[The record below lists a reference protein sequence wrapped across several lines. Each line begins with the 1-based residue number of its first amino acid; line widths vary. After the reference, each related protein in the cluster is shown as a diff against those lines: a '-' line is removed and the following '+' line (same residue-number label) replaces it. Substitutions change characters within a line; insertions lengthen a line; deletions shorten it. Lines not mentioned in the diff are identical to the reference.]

1 MSITCSLSQSQI
13 ENLYANVYVHMR
25 DKGVDFSSEEY
36 MKELF
41 EKISKKKDVDT
52 ASKFLQQVPEII
64 RSIAT
69 NRKEIQSFRIKT
81 DSLLDIIE
89 TFKNIDT
96 GLNNVIEYFNPSESL
111 EVKKELINKNA
122 NDAFDVE
129 EVSSDKIETADTNY
143 QPYSVYTTSL
153 EEFVTQDPNK
163 KTDFE
168 TQDPGKITIFKTLAA
183 IKKELESASDF
194 ENFKYQN
201 RTLKL
206 MPVKLSEVKPGLLD
220 KTTKDLLKRAYAI
233 KNQGSAQSY
242 VTTPDNIFLMIIS
255 DKDGYIYFDKDGNIS
270 DQASGGT
277 IVYQFL
283 RDVKKNDADIYR
295 VTDIYD
301 KNNQIATPEEIANA
315 RGITVEEATLE
326 QQKDFKDLY
335 DFKQKLIKSTD
346 NILLD
351 IEGISNG
358 IAPKAPLSLSLSN
371 VTELLEDDD
380 AAIRSISPVTSERA
394 DVEKGYSEIQ
404 IKGEL
409 YTIDRPNLTSDIAA
423 KIADVLTNKNIS
435 NEKKYKFVSQ
445 FLSDKAS
452 EKNRKHKLEYL
463 KDTKQLIYSYSPTTY
478 QEGLSEFQVVTLD
491 APGATKIIYDSLMN
505 ASGTKK
511 GKYFSAKMTYNK
523 ALLDKNE
530 YDDYDMVNKVIFE
543 ETFDYIALLKTLPNT
558 TIGLNVITE
567 KKKFNR
573 YILFSLP
580 SKESKE
586 LSEIKDSESSPED
599 FFESLVS
606 ETEDTPPVYG
616 IKKTKDELV
625 KLLKSGKELTGTI
638 GFITGSSWSLK
649 LNNFNNQFVQFYNKD
664 NNITNDDV
672 NSVASLNLIEET
684 EFNGKVFTDVIEV
697 KIGDKLIGYVAETE
711 TFDTPKTE
719 YTKAD
724 IDLKFNVF
732 APTQK
737 GGESILSE
745 DTSFKMNDEGWQMRR
760 VGEYDK
766 TQVDDRGKIIK
777 SAYYIKDGI
786 LGIIIPSKDF
796 MGRIG
801 GLQIVN
807 VKVPDNFNE
816 NQFKEL
822 LKNITYGPNNSNSE
836 QTNIIIAEIKDAIQ
850 MSITQSFKASAE
862 KTLDEEIDDLNKEI
876 SKINDTD
883 TDTAITA
890 LFRKGT
896 LSSDVSQEQIDD
908 ALLWWKNSQLNKYI
922 SFKQIANIVNSDAF
936 AKFTAYGNTLNGNLG
951 IIEIADKGSMVD
963 VYHEAW
969 HGFTQLFLTNADK
982 KALYKEVRRKLGGRK
997 SFFEI
1002 EEILAEDFRTY
1013 AMNPKVKKDSPKR
1026 NSIFRKILNFL
1037 REVFGLGSV
1046 NNVMEIES
1054 VAEMF
1059 DKLYLNKD
1067 LNKYTPLIEN
1077 VMFDKLE
1084 RNNGVIKLNTKDE
1097 IALTKQESKQLSTS
1111 MDSIISEI
1119 VNAVVSVKK
1128 SKAAVLSILKEPK
1141 LYMAIELKLQSVLK
1155 NSIEKLESLE
1165 NIEKN
1170 QNSIEALE
1178 YRIKVLKAGLENYG
1192 NPKEGLVKYHI
1203 ANSAYGLMKQKYDFT
1218 EFDEESE
1225 KLDKVESSERFGDV
1239 KNLGKSILELAD
1251 EETVYILKSLF
1262 AGTINKE
1269 TNAIEY
1275 EFDELGFKK
1284 LADFRNT
1291 WNSTVRLIGGVQDP
1305 QDMYNK
1311 LLADSKTNAQIKQ
1324 LIENKIA
1331 NPKDKTEGPGTY
1343 EYKAT
1348 TSIWQTFSKSKIP
1361 FIQLTMF
1368 KEKIG
1373 ETATKNDWS
1382 DEMITTPVYE
1392 YNAVPV
1398 VASDDISK
1406 LIKKFQSKFKYNLE
1420 NEYVDV
1426 IGVNNKPTLN
1436 LQKIVDDFGIDG
1448 KFNKDKSYDFA
1459 KAIGFDLDNID
1470 IIKRKLIENN
1480 ESIEKF
1486 GLPFLFSII
1495 KKLNTKDKEN
1505 STNSKV
1511 TKLLQEFKEDPIQ
1524 VFQSGIPAGIIGEV
1538 VDVQRTVV
1546 KALAKLQMDFGIETS
1561 MNMVLNAER
1570 NLVSEVIENN
1580 SVSKQVYALNNV
1592 GKLSELWTSDK
1603 YQHMKYLDPRI
1614 NPYTKSLGTIRSLFE
1629 MSNAEQR
1636 KRKGRSLL
1644 LFQDSGTQIED
1655 TNDGMNTTNL
1665 DGNSKF
1671 LQEMHLML
1679 KGGVQEFMRHAGKS
1693 ASFGAKVDGG
1703 IVGARG
1709 KEGSE
1714 NYLWIDSEMFTNGT
1728 AYDYAF
1734 TAHMLP
1740 YLKAE
1745 AQRIYMFKQN
1755 KNEFAKYIGYNQI
1768 LENGKYAGEQF
1779 TAFDNVLTDS
1789 VKNSIYTLIDS
1800 ALAEN
1805 KMLDLNNTE
1814 LLSKIKDDVKNYFK
1828 EQTEE
1833 NIKYLDDANY
1843 VDKELTAKMK
1853 NLNVKDEN
1861 INKKLIETYTYNS
1874 WIQNFE
1880 MAVLFY
1886 GDLSQYDHA
1895 KEELHK
1901 RNPGSTSNGRSMR
1914 TDLAARLFVNSTLS
1928 DTSYAKQNLKKTI
1941 VYDGTF
1947 NTAIVQD
1954 VLRDSEYINQ
1964 IEKGLRK
1971 DYEERYKDKN
1981 IANKKTEI
1989 DRRVKIEVDKYK
2001 NMVEGDGGGYIT
2013 FDAYRTLKYL
2023 ENDWSD
2029 EQEKLFQKIS
2039 SGAEINLHDVINF
2052 FPAYKLQN
2060 YGALANTGLPVTA
2073 MHKFALFPLIPSAIE
2088 NSDLQSLHEQMME
2101 KNIQYLTF
2109 QSGSKV
2115 GSVTQFKNDKDEYI
2129 ADPIYDKDLKSIKK
2143 DIKFTENK
2151 IYLEYLKNVTAVPDK
2166 FKNKTVFATQLRK
2179 LILNG
2184 LYKNGKIS
2192 EKNEQVIRNY
2202 ENSVDNYS
2210 AILRLELLQEI
2221 DYEYDPVTETY
2232 KGNLKDFLELV
2243 QRELENKNIPE
2254 HLIEFIGLNQ
2264 DNTLKTDLSLHLMAD
2279 EIESIFVNLIEKRI
2293 IKQKIKG
2300 EALVQV
2306 PSSMTNG
2313 LWDGNFKK
2321 ATESDILKYMGTN
2334 NLPFYNNDTAS
2345 GKTAAM
2351 KVAISLQGDFVNLFK
2366 LKHLDGQP
2374 IGTRARLNDMIKEDK
2389 WLDLNNNRKSI
2400 TLSAVRIP
2408 VQGLNSMEFMEVYEF
2423 LDPSAG
2429 NIIIPPTE
2437 IVTKSGTDY
2446 DIDKLTTFMP
2456 NIDSSGNYVQSRIS
2470 NQDLIKQI
2478 KNLNKTIE
2486 GKKKAF
2492 NIIKIQ
2498 KASIENELLA
2508 SINGILELPEN
2519 YANLV
2524 RPNDTYLLKDDIADK
2539 LEDFVSEYDRF
2550 KNMHKAPYKIKK
2562 DKKII
2567 SPTRTLEVG
2576 YNLHKHVVNIA
2587 SKRVLGLI
2595 AVENALHPVFNQ
2607 MGMSLPK
2614 TYKNQ
2619 IFDKKTNKY
2628 IDDNTKTKD
2637 GKEKKPN
2644 LYRLLLP
2651 HNKIDGGISLS
2662 GIDSV
2667 DGQDNIA
2674 DIFSQMMNGAVDA
2687 EKNPWIFFMQGN
2699 YETIPMITFLIK
2711 AGVPREHAIY
2721 FVSNPLVR
2729 AYAKEQQKIKSAYSK
2744 IYKVVDENHKDTF
2757 TKFKAAENVIEKFGL
2772 TGSTKQNQYY
2782 ESAVNASKKLGIP
2795 NDGEFDLSKMKEL
2808 VENSNSEALKP
2819 LAEAMFFHFIE
2830 LEKSTRS
2837 FTALKFLANPDTK
2850 TEKTL
2855 NEIRSKISAIEE
2867 LKESSTLKEGTVDAL
2882 LNSVLGSFFNK
2893 NIISDL
2899 IEPLFELT
2907 NNPEVS
2913 DFIDSKI
2920 KLNPIDISR
2929 MFGKGIDGH
2938 NRFIKDFKKA
2948 IPNYIY
2954 QNYRSNFVDGKGNIV
2969 SLPTEYNGYTVKEKK
2984 GVKNGVEIDNKILY
2998 VDSKAL
3004 KNEFDNNLFLRDN
3017 ADDLGYTK
3025 MGLRGFDVSLKI
3037 FPNESSYFKYVF
3049 ERESLRKMFPF
3060 KTINLNNEFK
3070 NINKNISDPKEAY
3083 ESFLNQN
3090 ALINAYNRVGLMELN
3105 TQSYTDQVLNIIA
3118 EFPALKNKYSI
3129 LQQLTRVPAQI
3140 KENILTIN
3148 EPKSLKDS
3156 SISDTFYENLIALGD
3171 VNDKKVKNIKDNKRI
3186 SDIFS
3191 KLPSIM
3197 LYQHGVGYSKHGFT
3211 KALPYDDFINI
3222 MQSASKIFINNQLN
3236 EETLQSIY
3244 NMLMASDKSFVN
3256 YVVSSKE
3263 YNDPNVSK
3271 SVNRTPAEAKALLE
3285 SGSIGV
3291 DEDIDDEEESTQP
3304 STNLPGPET
3313 KINIYASTGEN
3324 AELSNFAVRPFEGGK
3339 VKTNYQTVE
3348 GAFQASKLSYTLL
3361 TLAEKLP
3368 FVNALS
3374 KATGAEAKKI
3384 GKQIP
3389 GLDTKAWDENS
3400 SEIMKKILRESFEQ
3414 NPDALAKLLATGNAI
3429 LTHTQDK
3436 TKWGTEF
3443 PKLLMEVR
3451 DEIRTTQSATGVND
3465 KLSNIQT
3472 GSRPDVNIRE
3482 KYFKNSDVVK
3492 VSEVLNK
3499 IAESNHPLNK
3509 LAQHLKSFADINNTD
3524 IALYNQISFNN
3535 NPNFLSGGYYDIIN
3549 NSISIA
3555 EFANVKNGQSETILL
3570 HEILHALSYKA
3581 LRNNNEFNKD
3591 FKKLY
3596 DSTIEQLGMYNAESL
3611 EGLYGTYTIDEF
3623 FVALFTDSK
3632 FIKELENLAPIDIK
3646 NYNNMFEEIFD
3657 YILKLL
3663 NITKNS
3669 SLYSQ
3674 AFSVASNIL
3683 EDTNNQTSMLD
3694 TSVKEDVQELFDS
3707 NLELA
3712 TIGTSKQYS
3721 QYLDTIFPDSK
3732 VKDIVYHGTN
3742 TKFDTFIK
3750 DYKGAN
3756 AVSESGK
3763 KDVLFYFT
3771 NNKKFAESYAK
3782 EHPANNDYYYI
3793 QDILAERNETVDNI
3807 SKETYEFFKRQGL
3820 NKDKIDSII
3829 NSYKE
3834 VLVPA
3839 ILNLQNPTYEYAQPG
3854 VNQDGVINLDNKEP
3868 QYGDTPLYGVIEPEQ
3883 IHILGNQQDI
3893 EGFKNFVTQLST
3905 DVNNIN
3911 DNSFKYN
3918 KPEGLPAI
3926 DRTSTE
3932 CS

>member
-1 MSITCSLSQSQI
+1 MSITCSISQSQI
-13 ENLYANVYVHMR
+13 ETLYANVYVHMR

-81 DSLLDIIE
+81 DSLLDIID

-255 DKDGYIYFDKDGNIS
+255 DKDGYIYFDKNGNIS

-394 DVEKGYSEIQ
+394 DAEKGYSEIQ

-423 KIADVLTNKNIS
+423 KIADILTNKNIS

-478 QEGLSEFQVVTLD
+478 QEGLSEFQPVTLD
-491 APGATKIIYDSLMN
+491 SPGAAKIIYDSLMN

-638 GFITGSSWSLK
+638 GFITGSTWSLK
-649 LNNFNNQFVQFYNKD
+649 LNNFNNQFVKFYNKD

-711 TFDTPKTE
+711 TFDTPET
-719 YTKAD
+719 
-724 IDLKFNVF
+724 
-732 APTQK
+732 
-737 GGESILSE
+737 S
-745 DTSFKMNDEGWQMRR
+745 DTPVS
-760 VGEYDK
+760 
-766 TQVDDRGKIIK
+766 
-777 SAYYIKDGI
+777 
-786 LGIIIPSKDF
+786 
-796 MGRIG
+796 
-801 GLQIVN
+801 
-807 VKVPDNFNE
+807 
-816 NQFKEL
+816 
-822 LKNITYGPNNSNSE
+822 
-836 QTNIIIAEIKDAIQ
+836 
-850 MSITQSFKASAE
+850 E

-1026 NSIFRKILNFL
+1026 NSIFRKILNYL

-1059 DKLYLNKD
+1059 DKLYLGKD

-1141 LYMAIELKLQSVLK
+1141 LYMAVELKLQSVLK

-1284 LADFRNT
+1284 LADFRST

-1373 ETATKNDWS
+1373 ETVTETDLGEIIK
-1382 DEMITTPVYE
+1382 TPIYE

-1928 DTSYAKQNLKKTI
+1928 NTSYAKQNLKKTI

-1954 VLRDSEYINQ
+1954 VLRDSKYINQ

-1971 DYEERYKDKN
+1971 DYEERYKDKD
-1981 IANKKTEI
+1981 IANKKSEI

-2088 NSDLQSLHEQMME
+2088 NSDLKSLHEQMMD

-2143 DIKFTENK
+2143 DIEFTENK

-2313 LWDGNFKK
+2313 LWDGNLKK

-2550 KNMHKAPYKIKK
+2550 KNMHDAPYKIKK

-2772 TGSTKQNQYY
+2772 TGSAKQSQYY
-2782 ESAVNASKKLGIP
+2782 TSAVNASENLGIP

-2808 VENSNSEALKP
+2808 VENPNSEALKP

-2867 LKESSTLKEGTVDAL
+2867 LKESTTLKEGTVDAL

-2920 KLNPIDISR
+2920 KLNPIDISK

-2998 VDSKAL
+2998 VDSEAL

-3171 VNDKKVKNIKDNKRI
+3171 VNVKKVKNIKDNKRI

-3222 MQSASKIFINNQLN
+3222 MQPASKIFINNQLN

-3263 YNDPNVSK
+3263 YNDANVSK
-3271 SVNRTPAEAKALLE
+3271 SVNITPAEAKALLE

-3291 DEDIDDEEESTQP
+3291 DEDIDDEEQSTQPSTIASELLESIERNRAYDLKRGAMLGSDGFWYSRSKEEINAFYDNKILNAQASSQP

-3313 KINIYASTGEN
+3313 KINIYDGTGEN
-3324 AELSNFAVRPFEGGK
+3324 AELSNFANRPFTGSILGGLGG
-3339 VKTNYQTVE
+3339 VDFINVE
-3348 GAFQASKLSYTLL
+3348 QAFQYNKGSYYNEYAIDPSSNDTPDTMRNKIEAHLKTIL
-3361 TLAEKLP
+3361 
-3368 FVNALS
+3368 NA
-3374 KATGAEAKKI
+3374 KTGAEAKALGK
-3384 GKQIP
+3384 KQI
-3389 GLDTKAWDENS
+3389 DVEFNNYDWDQNS
-3400 SEIMKKILRESFEQ
+3400 SKIMRTLIKESFQQ
-3414 NPDALAKLLATGNAI
+3414 NPNALEKLLATGNAT

-3451 DEIRTTQSATGVND
+3451 DEIRTTQSATDVD
-3465 KLSNIQT
+3465 FLSNIQT
-3472 GSRPDVNIRE
+3472 GSRPDVNLRE

-3509 LAQHLKSFADINNTD
+3509 LAQHLKSFANINNTD

-3683 EDTNNQTSMLD
+3683 EDTNNQTSM
-3694 TSVKEDVQELFDS
+3694 
-3707 NLELA
+3707 
-3712 TIGTSKQYS
+3712 
-3721 QYLDTIFPDSK
+3721 
-3732 VKDIVYHGTN
+3732 
-3742 TKFDTFIK
+3742 
-3750 DYKGAN
+3750 
-3756 AVSESGK
+3756 
-3763 KDVLFYFT
+3763 
-3771 NNKKFAESYAK
+3771 
-3782 EHPANNDYYYI
+3782 
-3793 QDILAERNETVDNI
+3793 
-3807 SKETYEFFKRQGL
+3807 
-3820 NKDKIDSII
+3820 IDS
-3829 NSYKE
+3829 
-3834 VLVPA
+3834 V
-3839 ILNLQNPTYEYAQPG
+3839 
-3854 VNQDGVINLDNKEP
+3854 D
-3868 QYGDTPLYGVIEPEQ
+3868 
-3883 IHILGNQQDI
+3883 
-3893 EGFKNFVTQLST
+3893 
-3905 DVNNIN
+3905 NIN
-3911 DNSFKYN
+3911 DNSLNYN

>member
-1 MSITCSLSQSQI
+1 
-13 ENLYANVYVHMR
+13 MR

-41 EKISKKKDVDT
+41 EKISKKKDTDT

-81 DSLLDIIE
+81 DSLLDIIDS
-89 TFKNIDT
+89 FKNIDA

-111 EVKKELINKNA
+111 EVKKELVNKNA
-122 NDAFDVE
+122 DDAFDVE
-129 EVSSDKIETADTNY
+129 EVSSDKIETAETNY

-163 KTDFE
+163 KTEFE
-168 TQDPGKITIFKTLAA
+168 TQDPGKITIFKTLGA
-183 IKKELESASDF
+183 IKKELESTSDF

-206 MPVKLSEVKPGLLD
+206 KPVKLSEVKPGLLD
-220 KTTKDLLKRAYAI
+220 KTTKDLLIRANVLKSRGI
-233 KNQGSAQSY
+233 EKSY

-270 DQASGGT
+270 DEASGGT

-283 RDVKKNDADIYR
+283 RDVKKNDQDIYR

-301 KNNQIATPEEIANA
+301 RSNQIATPEEIANA
-315 RGITVEEATLE
+315 SDITVEEATLQ

-346 NILLD
+346 DVLLD

-358 IAPKAPLSLSLSN
+358 IAAKAPLSLSLSN
-371 VTELLEDDD
+371 VTDILEDDD
-380 AAIRSISPVTSERA
+380 AAIRSISVVTSERA
-394 DVEKGYSEIQ
+394 DVEKGVSEIE

-409 YTIDRPNLTSDIAA
+409 YNIDRPNLTSDIAA
-423 KIADVLTNKNIS
+423 KIADILTNQNIS
-435 NEKKYKFVSQ
+435 NEKKYNFVSQ

-452 EKNRKHKLEYL
+452 QKNRKHKLEYL
-463 KDTKQLIYSYSPTTY
+463 KDTKELIYSYSPTTF
-478 QEGLSEFQVVTLD
+478 QEGISEFKIVKLKD
-491 APGATKIIYDSLMN
+491 PGAAKIIYDSLME
-505 ASGTKK
+505 ASGTK
-511 GKYFSAKMTYNK
+511 GRYYSAKMTYNK

-543 ETFDYIALLKTLPNT
+543 KTFDYIALLKTLPNT
-558 TIGLNVITE
+558 TIGLNVLTA

-573 YILFSLP
+573 YILFSIP
-580 SKESKE
+580 NKDSKE
-586 LSEIKDSESSPED
+586 LSEIKNSESSPED

-606 ETEDTPPVYG
+606 ETEDTPAIYG

-625 KLLKSGKELTGTI
+625 KLLKTGKELTGTI
-638 GFITGSSWSLK
+638 GFVTGSTWSLK
-649 LNNFNNQFVQFYNKD
+649 LNNFNNQFVKFYNKD

-697 KIGDKLIGYVAETE
+697 RIGDKLIGYVAETE
-711 TFDTPKTE
+711 TFKTPKTE

-737 GGESILSE
+737 GGEFILTE
-745 DTSFKMNDEGWQMRR
+745 DDSFKMNDEGWQERR
-760 VGEYDK
+760 IGEYDK
-766 TQVDDRGKIIK
+766 NNVNERGKVIK

-786 LGIIIPSKDF
+786 LGVIIPSKDF
-796 MGRIG
+796 MGRSSG
-801 GLQIVN
+801 YQIVN
-807 VKVPDNFNE
+807 VKVPDGFNE
-816 NQFKEL
+816 GQFKEL
-822 LKNITYGPNNSNSE
+822 LKNITYGPGNSNLE
-836 QTNIIIAEIKDAIQ
+836 QTNKIIAEIKDSIQ
-850 MSITQSFKASAE
+850 MSVTQSSKTSTE

-876 SKINDTD
+876 SNINDTD

-890 LFRKGT
+890 MFRKGT

-922 SFKQIANIVNSDAF
+922 SFNQIANIVNSDAF
-936 AKFTAYGNTLNGNLG
+936 AKFTAYGSTLNGNLG

-1026 NSIFRKILNFL
+1026 NSIFRKILNYL

-1054 VAEMF
+1054 VTEMF

-1097 IALTKQESKQLSTS
+1097 LALTKQESNQLSTS

-1141 LYMAIELKLQSVLK
+1141 LYMAVELKLQSALK
-1155 NSIEKLESLE
+1155 NSIEKLQSLE
-1165 NIEKN
+1165 NTEKN
-1170 QNSIEALE
+1170 LNSIEALE
-1178 YRIKVLKAGLENYG
+1178 YRIKVLRAGLENYG

-1203 ANSAYGLMKQKYDFT
+1203 ANSAYGLKKQKYDFT
-1218 EFDEESE
+1218 KFDEENE
-1225 KLDKVESSERFGDV
+1225 ALDKVENSERFGDV

-1262 AGTINKE
+1262 AGSINKE
-1269 TNAIEY
+1269 TNTIEY

-1311 LLADSKTNAQIKQ
+1311 LLGDSKANAQIKQ

-1373 ETATKNDWS
+1373 ETARDVS
-1382 DEMITTPVYE
+1382 GDMIITPVYE

-1406 LIKKFQSKFKYNLE
+1406 LIKKFQSKFKYDLE
-1420 NEYVDV
+1420 NKYVDV

-1470 IIKRKLIENN
+1470 IIKRKLTENN
-1480 ESIEKF
+1480 ENIEKF

-1505 STNSKV
+1505 STDYKV
-1511 TKLLQEFKEDPIQ
+1511 IKLLQEFKEDPIQ
-1524 VFQSGIPAGIIGEV
+1524 VFQSGIPAGIIGDI

-1546 KALAKLQMDFGIETS
+1546 KALAKLQMDFGIEIS

-1580 SVSKQVYALNNV
+1580 SISKQVYALNNV

-1629 MSNAEQR
+1629 MSSEEQR

-1679 KGGVQEFMRHAGKS
+1679 KGGIQEFMRHAGKS

-1755 KNEFAKYIGYNQI
+1755 KNEFTKYIGYNQI

-1789 VKNSIYTLIDS
+1789 VKNNIYELIDS

-1805 KMLDLNNTE
+1805 KMLELNDTE

-1828 EQTEE
+1828 EQSEE
-1833 NIKYLDDANY
+1833 NLKYLNEANY
-1843 VDKELTAKMK
+1843 VDKELTSKMK

-1880 MAVLFY
+1880 MAILFY

-1914 TDLAARLFVNSTLS
+1914 TDLAARLFVNNTLS
-1928 DTSYAKQNLKKTI
+1928 NTSYAKQNLKKTI

-1954 VLRDSEYINQ
+1954 VLRDSVYIKQ

-1981 IANKKTEI
+1981 IPNKKSEI
-1989 DRRVKIEVDKYK
+1989 DRRVNIEVDKYK

-2023 ENDWSD
+2023 ENDWSV
-2029 EQEKLFQKIS
+2029 EQEALFQKVS
-2039 SGAEINLHDVINF
+2039 TGAEINLHDVINF

-2088 NSDLQSLHEQMME
+2088 NSDLKSLHEQMME

-2115 GSVTQFKNDKDEYI
+2115 GSVTQFKNDKNEYI

-2143 DIKFTENK
+2143 DITFTENK
-2151 IYLEYLKNVTAVPDK
+2151 IYLEYLKNVTAVPNK

-2184 LYKNGKIS
+2184 LYKNGNIS
-2192 EKNEQVIRNY
+2192 KKNEQVIRNY

-2232 KGNLKDFLELV
+2232 KGNLKDFLDLV
-2243 QRELENKNIPE
+2243 QRELEDKNIPD

-2313 LWDGNFKK
+2313 LWDRNFKK
-2321 ATESDILKYMGTN
+2321 ATESDILKFIGTN
-2334 NLPFYNNDTAS
+2334 NLPFYNSDTAS

-2351 KVAISLQGDFVNLFK
+2351 KVAIAIQGDFVNLYK

-2374 IGTRARLNDMIKEDK
+2374 IGTRARLNDMIKEDA

-2456 NIDSSGNYVQSRIS
+2456 NIDSSGNYVQSRIN
-2470 NQDLIKQI
+2470 NQDLIKQV

-2508 SINGILELPEN
+2508 SIKGILELPEN

-2628 IDDNTKTKD
+2628 IDDNRKTKD

-2744 IYKVVDENHKDTF
+2744 IYKVVDERHKDTF
-2757 TKFKAAENVIEKFGL
+2757 TKFKAAENVIEKFEL
-2772 TGSTKQNQYY
+2772 TGSAKQSQYY
-2782 ESAVNASKKLGIP
+2782 ASAVNASKRAKIA

-2808 VENSNSEALKP
+2808 VENPNSEALKP

-2855 NEIRSKISAIEE
+2855 NEIRSKVLAIEE
-2867 LKESSTLKEGTVDAL
+2867 LKKSTTLKEGTVDTL

-2907 NNPEVS
+2907 NNSEVS

-2929 MFGKGIDGH
+2929 MFGKGVDGH

-2954 QNYRSNFVDGKGNIV
+2954 QNYRSNFVDGQGNIV
-2969 SLPTEYNGYTVKEKK
+2969 SFPKEYNGYTVKEKK
-2984 GVKNGVEIDNKILY
+2984 GVKNGVEIANKILY
-2998 VDSKAL
+2998 VDSEVL
-3004 KNEFDNNLFLRDN
+3004 KNQFDNNLFLRSN
-3017 ADDLGYTK
+3017 TDDLGYSK

-3070 NINKNISDPKEAY
+3070 NINKNISDPEEAY
-3083 ESFLNQN
+3083 ESFLNQK
-3090 ALINAYNRVGLMELN
+3090 ALINAYNRVGLMELD
-3105 TQSYTDQVLNIIA
+3105 TQSYTDQVLNVIA
-3118 EFPALKNKYSI
+3118 EFPALKSKYSI
-3129 LQQLTRVPAQI
+3129 LQQLTRVPGQI

-3156 SISDTFYENLIALGD
+3156 NISDTFYENLVALGD
-3171 VNDKKVKNIKDNKRI
+3171 VNVKKVKNTKDNKRI

-3222 MQSASKIFINNQLN
+3222 MQPASKIFINNQLN
-3236 EETLQSIY
+3236 EETLESIY
-3244 NMLMASDKSFVN
+3244 SMLMASDKSFVN

-3263 YNDPNVSK
+3263 YNDAEVSK
-3271 SVNRTPAEAKALLE
+3271 SVNITPAEARALLE

-3291 DEDIDDEEESTQP
+3291 DEDIDDEEEPTQSSTSIEEDL
-3304 STNLPGPET
+3304 STKTYGSFGTDREMFDAYVSGGLDAVKKLVSKRNEGSAEYYKDMKYLSNLLDEFDALEKNKNLSESEKNRLIEVYTELRDKWNMDISRYVTQSSTSISTDTKADIDLDPLIQEAAKIAVANNYFSRSLLQRKLRVGYDRNTRIISQLQSLGIIGPET
-3313 KINIYASTGEN
+3313 TTTYEIEILVNSQEEVDLIFENLKKPTTTTDTKTDIERRRQEALNNIVDSDQYDEGSGVGFFNSFEGNNRFQEVGSQRDIEEQINKFYDAQL
-3324 AELSNFAVRPFEGGK
+3324 AELK
-3339 VKTNYQTVE
+3339 
-3348 GAFQASKLSYTLL
+3348 
-3361 TLAEKLP
+3361 
-3368 FVNALS
+3368 
-3374 KATGAEAKKI
+3374 
-3384 GKQIP
+3384 
-3389 GLDTKAWDENS
+3389 
-3400 SEIMKKILRESFEQ
+3400 
-3414 NPDALAKLLATGNAI
+3414 
-3429 LTHTQDK
+3429 
-3436 TKWGTEF
+3436 
-3443 PKLLMEVR
+3443 
-3451 DEIRTTQSATGVND
+3451 TTQSSTSDND
-3465 KLSNIQT
+3465 KLNNIQT
-3472 GSRPDVNIRE
+3472 GRKPDVNIRE

-3492 VSEVLNK
+3492 VSEVLDK

-3509 LAQHLKSFADINNTD
+3509 LAQQLKSFANINNTY
-3524 IALYNQISFNN
+3524 IALYNQVGFNV
-3535 NPNFLSGGYYDIIN
+3535 NPNFLSGGYYDPVN

-3555 EFANVKNGQSETILL
+3555 EFANVKNRQSETLLL
-3570 HEILHALSYKA
+3570 HEILHALSYNA
-3581 LRNNNEFNKD
+3581 LRTNNVFNKD

-3632 FIKELENLAPIDIK
+3632 FIKELENLAPININK
-3646 NYNNMFEEIFD
+3646 YNNMFEEIFD

-3663 NITKNS
+3663 NITKNN

-3674 AFSVASNIL
+3674 AFSVATNIL
-3683 EDTNNQTSMLD
+3683 ENTNNESSMLD
-3694 TSVKEDVQELFDS
+3694 T
-3707 NLELA
+3707 
-3712 TIGTSKQYS
+3712 
-3721 QYLDTIFPDSK
+3721 
-3732 VKDIVYHGTN
+3732 
-3742 TKFDTFIK
+3742 
-3750 DYKGAN
+3750 N
-3756 AVSESGK
+3756 AG
-3763 KDVLFYFT
+3763 
-3771 NNKKFAESYAK
+3771 
-3782 EHPANNDYYYI
+3782 
-3793 QDILAERNETVDNI
+3793 
-3807 SKETYEFFKRQGL
+3807 
-3820 NKDKIDSII
+3820 
-3829 NSYKE
+3829 
-3834 VLVPA
+3834 
-3839 ILNLQNPTYEYAQPG
+3839 
-3854 VNQDGVINLDNKEP
+3854 
-3868 QYGDTPLYGVIEPEQ
+3868 
-3883 IHILGNQQDI
+3883 
-3893 EGFKNFVTQLST
+3893 
-3905 DVNNIN
+3905 NIN
-3911 DNSFKYN
+3911 DNSLNYN

>member
-1 MSITCSLSQSQI
+1 MSITCSLSQLQI

-81 DSLLDIIE
+81 DSLLDIIDS
-89 TFKNIDT
+89 FKNIDA

-111 EVKKELINKNA
+111 EVKKELANKNA
-122 NDAFDVE
+122 DDAFDVE
-129 EVSSDKIETADTNY
+129 EVSSDKIETAETNY

-163 KTDFE
+163 KTEFE
-168 TQDPGKITIFKTLAA
+168 TQDPGKITIFKTLSA
-183 IKKELESASDF
+183 IKKELESTSDF

-206 MPVKLSEVKPGLLD
+206 KPVKLSEVKQGLLD
-220 KTTKDLLKRAYAI
+220 KTTKDLLTRANVLKSKGI
-233 KNQGSAQSY
+233 EKSY

-270 DQASGGT
+270 DEASGGT

-283 RDVKKNDADIYR
+283 RDVKKNDQDIYR

-301 KNNQIATPEEIANA
+301 RSDQIATPQEIANA
-315 RGITVEEATLE
+315 SNITVEEATLQ

-346 NILLD
+346 DVLLD

-358 IAPKAPLSLSLSN
+358 IAAKAPLSLSLSN
-371 VTELLEDDD
+371 VTDILEDDD
-380 AAIRSISPVTSERA
+380 AAIRSISVVTSERA
-394 DVEKGYSEIQ
+394 DVEKGVSEIE

-409 YTIDRPNLTSDIAA
+409 YNIDRPNLTSDIAA
-423 KIADVLTNKNIS
+423 KIADILTNQNIS
-435 NEKKYKFVSQ
+435 NEKKYNFVSQ

-452 EKNRKHKLEYL
+452 EKNRKHNLEYL
-463 KDTKQLIYSYSPTTY
+463 KDTKELIYSYSPTTF
-478 QEGLSEFQVVTLD
+478 QEGLSEFKIVKLKD
-491 APGATKIIYDSLMN
+491 PGAAKIIYDSLME
-505 ASGTKK
+505 ASGTK
-511 GKYFSAKMTYNK
+511 GRYYSAKMTYNK

-543 ETFDYIALLKTLPNT
+543 KTFDYIALLKTLPNT
-558 TIGLNVITE
+558 TIGLNVLTA

-573 YILFSLP
+573 YILFSIP
-580 SKESKE
+580 SKDSKE

-606 ETEDTPPVYG
+606 ETEDTPAIYG

-625 KLLKSGKELTGTI
+625 KLLKTGKELTGTI
-638 GFITGSSWSLK
+638 GFVTGSTWSLK
-649 LNNFNNQFVQFYNKD
+649 LNNFNNQFVKFYNKD

-672 NSVASLNLIEET
+672 NSVATLNLIEET
-684 EFNGKVFTDVIEV
+684 EFNGKKFTDVIEV
-697 KIGDKLIGYVAETE
+697 RIGDKLIGYVAETE
-711 TFDTPKTE
+711 TFETPETSDTT
-719 YTKAD
+719 
-724 IDLKFNVF
+724 V
-732 APTQK
+732 
-737 GGESILSE
+737 S
-745 DTSFKMNDEGWQMRR
+745 
-760 VGEYDK
+760 
-766 TQVDDRGKIIK
+766 
-777 SAYYIKDGI
+777 
-786 LGIIIPSKDF
+786 
-796 MGRIG
+796 
-801 GLQIVN
+801 
-807 VKVPDNFNE
+807 
-816 NQFKEL
+816 
-822 LKNITYGPNNSNSE
+822 
-836 QTNIIIAEIKDAIQ
+836 
-850 MSITQSFKASAE
+850 E

-876 SKINDTD
+876 SNINDTD

-890 LFRKGT
+890 MFRKGT

-922 SFKQIANIVNSDAF
+922 SFNQIANIVNSDAF
-936 AKFTAYGNTLNGNLG
+936 AKFTAYGSTLNGNLG

-1026 NSIFRKILNFL
+1026 NSIFRKILNYL

-1054 VAEMF
+1054 VTEMF

-1067 LNKYTPLIEN
+1067 LNKYTPLIKN

-1097 IALTKQESKQLSTS
+1097 IALTKQESNQLSTS

-1119 VNAVVSVKK
+1119 VNTVVSVKK

-1141 LYMAIELKLQSVLK
+1141 LYLAVELKLQSALK
-1155 NSIEKLESLE
+1155 NSIEKLQSLE

-1170 QNSIEALE
+1170 LNSIEALE
-1178 YRIKVLKAGLENYG
+1178 YRIKVLRAGLENYG

-1203 ANSAYGLMKQKYDFT
+1203 ANSAYGLKKQKYDFT
-1218 EFDEESE
+1218 KFDEESE
-1225 KLDKVESSERFGDV
+1225 ALDKVENSERFGDV

-1262 AGTINKE
+1262 AGSINKE
-1269 TNAIEY
+1269 TNTIEY

-1311 LLADSKTNAQIKQ
+1311 LLGDSKANAQIKQ
-1324 LIENKIA
+1324 LIENKIT

-1373 ETATKNDWS
+1373 ETVRETFPGS
-1382 DEMITTPVYE
+1382 GEIITTPVYE

-1406 LIKKFQSKFKYNLE
+1406 LIKKFQSKFKYDLE

-1470 IIKRKLIENN
+1470 IIKRKLTENN
-1480 ESIEKF
+1480 ENIEKF

-1505 STNSKV
+1505 STDSKV
-1511 TKLLQEFKEDPIQ
+1511 IKLIQEFKEDPIQ
-1524 VFQSGIPAGIIGEV
+1524 VFQSGIPAGIIGDI

-1580 SVSKQVYALNNV
+1580 SISKQVYALNNV

-1629 MSNAEQR
+1629 MSSEEQR

-1679 KGGVQEFMRHAGKS
+1679 KGGIQEFMRHAGKS

-1755 KNEFAKYIGYNQI
+1755 KNEFTKYIGYNQI

-1789 VKNSIYTLIDS
+1789 VKNNIYELIDS
-1800 ALAEN
+1800 ALAKN
-1805 KMLDLNNTE
+1805 KMLELNDTE

-1828 EQTEE
+1828 EQSEE
-1833 NIKYLDDANY
+1833 NLKYLNEANY
-1843 VDKELTAKMK
+1843 VDKELTSKMK

-1880 MAVLFY
+1880 MAILFY

-1914 TDLAARLFVNSTLS
+1914 TDLAARLFVNDTLS
-1928 DTSYAKQNLKKTI
+1928 NTSYAKQNLKKTI

-1954 VLRDSEYINQ
+1954 VLRDSVYINQ

-1981 IANKKTEI
+1981 IPNKKSEI

-2023 ENDWSD
+2023 ENDWSV
-2029 EQEKLFQKIS
+2029 EQEALFQKVS
-2039 SGAEINLHDVINF
+2039 TGAEINLHDVINF

-2088 NSDLQSLHEQMME
+2088 NSDLKSLHEQMME
-2101 KNIQYLTF
+2101 KNIQYITF

-2115 GSVTQFKNDKDEYI
+2115 GSVTQFKNDKNEYI

-2184 LYKNGKIS
+2184 LYKNGNIS
-2192 EKNEQVIRNY
+2192 KKNEQVIRNY

-2232 KGNLKDFLELV
+2232 KGNLKNFLDLV
-2243 QRELENKNIPE
+2243 QRELEDKNIPD

-2313 LWDGNFKK
+2313 LWDRNFKK
-2321 ATESDILKYMGTN
+2321 ATESDILKFIGTN
-2334 NLPFYNNDTAS
+2334 NLPFYNSDTAS

-2351 KVAISLQGDFVNLFK
+2351 KVAIAIQGDFVNLYK

-2456 NIDSSGNYVQSRIS
+2456 NIDSSGNYVQSRIN
-2470 NQDLIKQI
+2470 NQDLIKQV

-2508 SINGILELPEN
+2508 SIKGILELPEN

-2587 SKRVLGLI
+2587 SKKVLGLI

-2607 MGMSLPK
+2607 IGMSLPK

-2628 IDDNTKTKD
+2628 IDDTSKIK
-2637 GKEKKPN
+2637 GKEKEPN

-2744 IYKVVDENHKDTF
+2744 IYKVVDEKHKDAF
-2757 TKFKAAENVIEKFGL
+2757 TKFKAAENVIEKFEL
-2772 TGSTKQNQYY
+2772 TGSAIQSQYY
-2782 ESAVNASKKLGIP
+2782 ASAVNASERLGIA

-2808 VENSNSEALKP
+2808 VENPNSEALKP

-2855 NEIRSKISAIEE
+2855 NEIRSKVLAIEE
-2867 LKESSTLKEGTVDAL
+2867 LKESTTLKEGTVDAL

-2929 MFGKGIDGH
+2929 MFGKGVDGH

-2954 QNYRSNFVDGKGNIV
+2954 QNYRSNFVDGQGNIV
-2969 SLPTEYNGYTVKEKK
+2969 SFPKEYNGYTVKEKK
-2984 GVKNGVEIDNKILY
+2984 GVKNGVEIANKILY
-2998 VDSKAL
+2998 VDSETL
-3004 KNEFDNNLFLRDN
+3004 KNQFDNNLFLRSN
-3017 ADDLGYTK
+3017 TDDLGYTK

-3049 ERESLRKMFPF
+3049 EREILRKMFPF

-3105 TQSYTDQVLNIIA
+3105 TQSYTDQVLNVIA
-3118 EFPALKNKYSI
+3118 EFPALKSKYSI
-3129 LQQLTRVPAQI
+3129 LQQLTRVPGQI

-3156 SISDTFYENLIALGD
+3156 NISDTFYENLVALGD
-3171 VNDKKVKNIKDNKRI
+3171 VNVKKVKNTKDNKRI

-3222 MQSASKIFINNQLN
+3222 MQPASKIFINNQLN
-3236 EETLQSIY
+3236 EETLESIY
-3244 NMLMASDKSFVN
+3244 SMLMASDKSFVN

-3263 YNDPNVSK
+3263 YNDAEVSK
-3271 SVNRTPAEAKALLE
+3271 SVNITPAEARALLE

-3291 DEDIDDEEESTQP
+3291 DEDIDDEEEPTQTSTISSELLEVIERNRAYDLKRGAMRGSDGFWYNKSKEEINAFYNNKILNAQESTQP
-3304 STNLPGPET
+3304 STSVKPIVEIEANYYTSELLKANPDKIYVFGDNNQRQGKKGQASVRDEANAMGISTKLRPSADEDAFMTDNQIKANAAIIDSDIAKIKATGKTIVFPKDGLGTGLAALKSKAPNTYEYLVIRLKEEFGFDNNTGTLVVSLTEAFGKSTQSSTSVKGTLPGPDT
-3313 KINIYASTGEN
+3313 KINIYAGTGEN
-3324 AELSNFAVRPFEGGK
+3324 AELSNFAERSVTLGD
-3339 VKTNYQTVE
+3339 QTFRTPE
-3348 GAFQASKLSYTLL
+3348 GAFQAMKIWFTNAVLLNAPASKENLKIVEQLKNASGSQAKALGKKITDLSQATWDRDSSGIMKNIL
-3361 TLAEKLP
+3361 TLSFQQNP
-3368 FVNALS
+3368 NAL
-3374 KATGAEAKKI
+3374 K
-3384 GKQIP
+3384 
-3389 GLDTKAWDENS
+3389 
-3400 SEIMKKILRESFEQ
+3400 
-3414 NPDALAKLLATGNAI
+3414 KLLATEDAT

-3436 TKWGTEF
+3436 SKWGTEF

-3451 DEIRTTQSATGVND
+3451 AELKTTQSAISVTDAEADIKRRKKEALNSIKLLNSDSASGASLYSYKIDGKEFQEMDRWTVEKDINAEYDRQLAGTPANINTKADIKQANEEGSLFDIIGLPGDVAETDSDEKSTQPSTSDND
-3465 KLSNIQT
+3465 KLNNIQT
-3472 GSRPDVNIRE
+3472 GRKPDANIRE

-3509 LAQHLKSFADINNTD
+3509 LAQHLKSFANINDTD
-3524 IALYNQISFNN
+3524 IALYNQVSFNN
-3535 NPNFLSGGYYDIIN
+3535 NPNFLSGGYYDPIN

-3555 EFANVKNGQSETILL
+3555 EFANVKNGQSETVLL
-3570 HEILHALSYKA
+3570 HEILHALSYNA
-3581 LRNNNEFNKD
+3581 LRTNNVFNKD

-3632 FIKELENLAPIDIK
+3632 FIKELENLAPININK
-3646 NYNNMFEEIFD
+3646 YNNMFEEIFD

-3663 NITKNS
+3663 NITKNN

-3674 AFSVASNIL
+3674 AFSVATNIL
-3683 EDTNNQTSMLD
+3683 ENTNNESSMLD
-3694 TSVKEDVQELFDS
+3694 T
-3707 NLELA
+3707 
-3712 TIGTSKQYS
+3712 
-3721 QYLDTIFPDSK
+3721 
-3732 VKDIVYHGTN
+3732 
-3742 TKFDTFIK
+3742 
-3750 DYKGAN
+3750 N
-3756 AVSESGK
+3756 AG
-3763 KDVLFYFT
+3763 
-3771 NNKKFAESYAK
+3771 
-3782 EHPANNDYYYI
+3782 
-3793 QDILAERNETVDNI
+3793 
-3807 SKETYEFFKRQGL
+3807 
-3820 NKDKIDSII
+3820 
-3829 NSYKE
+3829 
-3834 VLVPA
+3834 
-3839 ILNLQNPTYEYAQPG
+3839 
-3854 VNQDGVINLDNKEP
+3854 
-3868 QYGDTPLYGVIEPEQ
+3868 
-3883 IHILGNQQDI
+3883 
-3893 EGFKNFVTQLST
+3893 
-3905 DVNNIN
+3905 NIN
-3911 DNSFKYN
+3911 DNSLNYN

>member
-81 DSLLDIIE
+81 DSLLDIIDI
-89 TFKNIDT
+89 FKNIDT

-478 QEGLSEFQVVTLD
+478 QEGLSEFQPVTLD
-491 APGATKIIYDSLMN
+491 SPGAAKIIYDSLMN

-616 IKKTKDELV
+616 IKKTKDALV

-711 TFDTPKTE
+711 TFDTPET
-719 YTKAD
+719 
-724 IDLKFNVF
+724 
-732 APTQK
+732 
-737 GGESILSE
+737 S
-745 DTSFKMNDEGWQMRR
+745 DTPVS
-760 VGEYDK
+760 
-766 TQVDDRGKIIK
+766 
-777 SAYYIKDGI
+777 
-786 LGIIIPSKDF
+786 
-796 MGRIG
+796 
-801 GLQIVN
+801 
-807 VKVPDNFNE
+807 
-816 NQFKEL
+816 
-822 LKNITYGPNNSNSE
+822 
-836 QTNIIIAEIKDAIQ
+836 
-850 MSITQSFKASAE
+850 E

-1059 DKLYLNKD
+1059 DKLYLGKD

-1141 LYMAIELKLQSVLK
+1141 LYMAVELKLQSVLK

-1284 LADFRNT
+1284 LADFRST

-1373 ETATKNDWS
+1373 ETVRETDS
-1382 DEMITTPVYE
+1382 GEIITTPVYD

-1928 DTSYAKQNLKKTI
+1928 NTSYAKQNLKKTI

-1954 VLRDSEYINQ
+1954 VLRDSVYINQ

-2115 GSVTQFKNDKDEYI
+2115 GSVTQFKNDKNEYI

-2143 DIKFTENK
+2143 DIEFTENK

-2637 GKEKKPN
+2637 GKEKEPN

-2772 TGSTKQNQYY
+2772 TGSTKQSEYY
-2782 ESAVNASKKLGIP
+2782 ASAVNASKKLKIP

-2808 VENSNSEALKP
+2808 VENPNSEALKP

-2984 GVKNGVEIDNKILY
+2984 GVKNGVEIVNKILY
-2998 VDSKAL
+2998 VDSEAL

-3025 MGLRGFDVSLKI
+3025 RGLRGFDVSLKI

-3156 SISDTFYENLIALGD
+3156 SISDTFYENLVALGD
-3171 VNDKKVKNIKDNKRI
+3171 VNVKKVKNIKDNKRI

-3271 SVNRTPAEAKALLE
+3271 SVNITPAEAKALLE

-3509 LAQHLKSFADINNTD
+3509 LAQHLKSFANINNTD

-3581 LRNNNEFNKD
+3581 LRNNNEFNKN

-3683 EDTNNQTSMLD
+3683 EDTNNQTSMID
-3694 TSVKEDVQELFDS
+3694 TSVD
-3707 NLELA
+3707 
-3712 TIGTSKQYS
+3712 
-3721 QYLDTIFPDSK
+3721 
-3732 VKDIVYHGTN
+3732 
-3742 TKFDTFIK
+3742 
-3750 DYKGAN
+3750 
-3756 AVSESGK
+3756 
-3763 KDVLFYFT
+3763 
-3771 NNKKFAESYAK
+3771 
-3782 EHPANNDYYYI
+3782 
-3793 QDILAERNETVDNI
+3793 
-3807 SKETYEFFKRQGL
+3807 
-3820 NKDKIDSII
+3820 
-3829 NSYKE
+3829 
-3834 VLVPA
+3834 
-3839 ILNLQNPTYEYAQPG
+3839 
-3854 VNQDGVINLDNKEP
+3854 
-3868 QYGDTPLYGVIEPEQ
+3868 
-3883 IHILGNQQDI
+3883 
-3893 EGFKNFVTQLST
+3893 
-3905 DVNNIN
+3905 NIN
-3911 DNSFKYN
+3911 DNSLNYN

>member
-1 MSITCSLSQSQI
+1 MSITCSLSQLQI

-41 EKISKKKDVDT
+41 EKISKKKDTDT

-81 DSLLDIIE
+81 DSLLDIIDS
-89 TFKNIDT
+89 FKNIDA

-111 EVKKELINKNA
+111 EVKKELVNKNA
-122 NDAFDVE
+122 DDAFDVE
-129 EVSSDKIETADTNY
+129 EVSSDKIETAETNY

-163 KTDFE
+163 KTEFE
-168 TQDPGKITIFKTLAA
+168 TQDPGKITIFKTLGA
-183 IKKELESASDF
+183 IKKELESTSDF

-206 MPVKLSEVKPGLLD
+206 KPVKLSEVKPGLLD
-220 KTTKDLLKRAYAI
+220 KTTKDLLIRANVLKSKGI
-233 KNQGSAQSY
+233 EKSY

-255 DKDGYIYFDKDGNIS
+255 DKNGYIYFDKDGNIS
-270 DQASGGT
+270 DEASGGT

-283 RDVKKNDADIYR
+283 RDVKKNDQDIYR

-301 KNNQIATPEEIANA
+301 RSNQIATPQEIANA
-315 RGITVEEATLE
+315 SDITVEEATLQ

-346 NILLD
+346 DVLLD

-358 IAPKAPLSLSLSN
+358 IAAKAPLSLSLSN
-371 VTELLEDDD
+371 VTDILEDDD
-380 AAIRSISPVTSERA
+380 AAIRSISVVTSERA
-394 DVEKGYSEIQ
+394 DVEQGVSEIE

-423 KIADVLTNKNIS
+423 KIADILTNQNIS
-435 NEKKYKFVSQ
+435 NEKKYNFVSQ

-452 EKNRKHKLEYL
+452 QKNRKHKLEYL
-463 KDTKQLIYSYSPTTY
+463 KDTKELIYSYSPTTF
-478 QEGLSEFQVVTLD
+478 QEGISEFKIVTLKD
-491 APGATKIIYDSLMN
+491 PGAAKIIYDSLME
-505 ASGTKK
+505 ASGTK
-511 GKYFSAKMTYNK
+511 GRYYSAKMTYNK

-543 ETFDYIALLKTLPNT
+543 KTFDYIALLKTLPNT
-558 TIGLNVITE
+558 TIGLNVLTA

-573 YILFSLP
+573 YILFSIP
-580 SKESKE
+580 NKDSKE

-606 ETEDTPPVYG
+606 ETEDTPAIYG

-625 KLLKSGKELTGTI
+625 KLLKTGKELTGTI
-638 GFITGSSWSLK
+638 GFVTGSTWSLK
-649 LNNFNNQFVQFYNKD
+649 LNNFNNQFVKFYNKD

-672 NSVASLNLIEET
+672 NSVATLNLIEET

-697 KIGDKLIGYVAETE
+697 RIGDKLIGYVAETE
-711 TFDTPKTE
+711 TFETPETSDTT
-719 YTKAD
+719 
-724 IDLKFNVF
+724 V
-732 APTQK
+732 
-737 GGESILSE
+737 S
-745 DTSFKMNDEGWQMRR
+745 
-760 VGEYDK
+760 
-766 TQVDDRGKIIK
+766 
-777 SAYYIKDGI
+777 
-786 LGIIIPSKDF
+786 
-796 MGRIG
+796 
-801 GLQIVN
+801 
-807 VKVPDNFNE
+807 
-816 NQFKEL
+816 
-822 LKNITYGPNNSNSE
+822 
-836 QTNIIIAEIKDAIQ
+836 
-850 MSITQSFKASAE
+850 E

-876 SKINDTD
+876 SNINDTD

-890 LFRKGT
+890 MFRKGT

-922 SFKQIANIVNSDAF
+922 SFNQIANIVNSDAF
-936 AKFTAYGNTLNGNLG
+936 AKFTAYGSTLNGNLG

-1026 NSIFRKILNFL
+1026 NSIFRKILNYL

-1054 VAEMF
+1054 VTEMF

-1067 LNKYTPLIEN
+1067 LNKYTPLIKN

-1097 IALTKQESKQLSTS
+1097 IALTKQESNQLSTS

-1141 LYMAIELKLQSVLK
+1141 LYLAVELKLQSALK

-1170 QNSIEALE
+1170 LNSIEALE
-1178 YRIKVLKAGLENYG
+1178 YRIKVLRAGLENYG

-1203 ANSAYGLMKQKYDFT
+1203 ANSAYGLKKQKYDFT
-1218 EFDEESE
+1218 KFDEENE
-1225 KLDKVESSERFGDV
+1225 ALDKVENSERFGDV

-1262 AGTINKE
+1262 AGSINKE

-1311 LLADSKTNAQIKQ
+1311 LLGDSKANAQIKQ

-1373 ETATKNDWS
+1373 ETVKINAAGEIS
-1382 DEMITTPVYE
+1382 RTPVYE

-1406 LIKKFQSKFKYNLE
+1406 LIKKFQSKFKYDLE
-1420 NEYVDV
+1420 NKYVDV

-1470 IIKRKLIENN
+1470 IIKRKLTENN
-1480 ESIEKF
+1480 ENIEKF

-1505 STNSKV
+1505 STDSKV
-1511 TKLLQEFKEDPIQ
+1511 IKLIQEFKEDPIQ
-1524 VFQSGIPAGIIGEV
+1524 VFQSGIPAGIIGDI

-1580 SVSKQVYALNNV
+1580 SISKQVYALNNV

-1629 MSNAEQR
+1629 MSSEEQR

-1755 KNEFAKYIGYNQI
+1755 KNEFTKYIGYNQI

-1789 VKNSIYTLIDS
+1789 VKNNIYELIDS

-1805 KMLDLNNTE
+1805 KMLELNDTE

-1828 EQTEE
+1828 EQSEE
-1833 NIKYLDDANY
+1833 NLKYLNEANY
-1843 VDKELTAKMK
+1843 VDKELTSKMK

-1880 MAVLFY
+1880 MAILFY

-1914 TDLAARLFVNSTLS
+1914 TDLAARLFVNDTLS
-1928 DTSYAKQNLKKTI
+1928 NTSYAKQNLKKTI

-1954 VLRDSEYINQ
+1954 VLRDSVYINQ

-1981 IANKKTEI
+1981 IPNKKSEI
-1989 DRRVKIEVDKYK
+1989 DRRVNIEVDKYK

-2029 EQEKLFQKIS
+2029 EQEALFQKVS
-2039 SGAEINLHDVINF
+2039 TGAEINLHDVINF

-2088 NSDLQSLHEQMME
+2088 NSDLKLLHEQMME

-2115 GSVTQFKNDKDEYI
+2115 GSVTQFKNDKNEYI

-2143 DIKFTENK
+2143 DITFTENK
-2151 IYLEYLKNVTAVPDK
+2151 IYLEYLKNVTAVPNK

-2184 LYKNGKIS
+2184 LYKNGNIS
-2192 EKNEQVIRNY
+2192 KKNEQVIRNY

-2232 KGNLKDFLELV
+2232 KGNLKDFLDLV
-2243 QRELENKNIPE
+2243 QRELEDKNIPD

-2313 LWDGNFKK
+2313 LWDRNFKK
-2321 ATESDILKYMGTN
+2321 ATESDILKFIGTN
-2334 NLPFYNNDTAS
+2334 NLPFYNSDTAS

-2351 KVAISLQGDFVNLFK
+2351 KVAIAIQGDFVNLYK
-2366 LKHLDGQP
+2366 LKHLDGQS
-2374 IGTRARLNDMIKEDK
+2374 IGTRARLNDMIKEDA

-2456 NIDSSGNYVQSRIS
+2456 NIDSSGNYVQSRIN
-2470 NQDLIKQI
+2470 NQDLIKQV

-2508 SINGILELPEN
+2508 SIKGILELPEN

-2595 AVENALHPVFNQ
+2595 AVENALHPIFNQ

-2619 IFDKKTNKY
+2619 IFDEKTNKY
-2628 IDDNTKTKD
+2628 IDDTSKIK
-2637 GKEKKPN
+2637 GKEKEPN

-2744 IYKVVDENHKDTF
+2744 IYKVVDEKHKDTF
-2757 TKFKAAENVIEKFGL
+2757 TKFKAAENVIEKFEL
-2772 TGSTKQNQYY
+2772 TGSAKQSQYY
-2782 ESAVNASKKLGIP
+2782 ASAVNASKRLKIA

-2808 VENSNSEALKP
+2808 VENPNSEALKP

-2855 NEIRSKISAIEE
+2855 NEIRSKVLAIEE
-2867 LKESSTLKEGTVDAL
+2867 LKESTTLKEGTVDAL

-2929 MFGKGIDGH
+2929 MFGKGVDGH
-2938 NRFIKDFKKA
+2938 SRFIKDFKKA

-2954 QNYRSNFVDGKGNIV
+2954 QNYRSNFVDGQGNIV
-2969 SLPTEYNGYTVKEKK
+2969 SFPKEYNGYIVKEKK
-2984 GVKNGVEIDNKILY
+2984 GVKNGVEIADKILY
-2998 VDSKAL
+2998 VDTEAL
-3004 KNEFDNNLFLRDN
+3004 KNQFDNNLFLRSN
-3017 ADDLGYTK
+3017 TDDLGYTK

-3083 ESFLNQN
+3083 ESFLNQK
-3090 ALINAYNRVGLMELN
+3090 ALINAYNRVGLMELD
-3105 TQSYTDQVLNIIA
+3105 TQSYTDQVLNVIA
-3118 EFPALKNKYSI
+3118 EFPALKSKYSI
-3129 LQQLTRVPAQI
+3129 LQQLTRVPGQI

-3156 SISDTFYENLIALGD
+3156 NISDTFYENLVALGD
-3171 VNDKKVKNIKDNKRI
+3171 VNVKKVKNTKDNKRI

-3222 MQSASKIFINNQLN
+3222 MQPASKIFINNQLN
-3236 EETLQSIY
+3236 EETLESIY
-3244 NMLMASDKSFVN
+3244 SMLMASDKSFVN

-3263 YNDPNVSK
+3263 YNDAEVSK
-3271 SVNRTPAEAKALLE
+3271 SVNLTPAEARALLE

-3291 DEDIDDEEESTQP
+3291 DEDIDDEEEPTQTSTSVEKVIYDNNGLTIIENGLSEDFAKSIVPDLVKQIESQSYKQTKSASSYDFGTRWTRMSDNLSKDIKLSFVTGMQLSGYEITKEKLDRWVAGETGAKLGLPPYGYNTLDQYGEPLRSIP
-3304 STNLPGPET
+3304 SSVIIAASNATGIDLSTYQASYNSVYDNNDQGNLIFHQDNTEQISDAPIVTLSLGLPMRFIAFELKNESDYSLNNQFIADPTIPTASTALKNKFINPYGDSFILSDRTVLVFDGKNRNVGHKIQFDPTLKGTMPDYLPEINVNKAFTGLNQEDRYVKTKDYRTVLTLRKIKDDGIAIKKFDKNTQELIYKNGVYSIISKFSTRPSINVKGTLPGPET
-3313 KINIYASTGEN
+3313 KINIYDGTGEN
-3324 AELSNFAVRPFEGGK
+3324 AELSNFANRPFTGSILGGLGGLDFI
-3339 VKTNYQTVE
+3339 NVE
-3348 GAFQASKLSYTLL
+3348 QAFQYNKGIYYNTRAIDPSSNDTPDTMYDKVEAHLETIL
-3361 TLAEKLP
+3361 
-3368 FVNALS
+3368 NA
-3374 KATGAEAKKI
+3374 KTGAEAKALGK
-3384 GKQIP
+3384 KQI
-3389 GLDTKAWDENS
+3389 GVEFNNYDWDQDS
-3400 SEIMKKILRESFEQ
+3400 SSIMKTLIKESFQQ
-3414 NPDALAKLLATGNAI
+3414 NPNALEKLLATGDAT

-3436 TKWGTEF
+3436 NKWGKEF
-3443 PKLLMEVR
+3443 PRLLMEVR
-3451 DEIRTTQSATGVND
+3451 DELKTTQSATDVDFLN
-3465 KLSNIQT
+3465 NIQT
-3472 GSRPDVNIRE
+3472 GRKPDVNIKE

-3509 LAQHLKSFADINNTD
+3509 LAQQLKSFANINDTD
-3524 IALYNQISFNN
+3524 IALYNQVSFNN
-3535 NPNFLSGGYYDIIN
+3535 NPNFLSGGYYDPIN

-3555 EFANVKNGQSETILL
+3555 EFANVKNGQSETLLL
-3570 HEILHALSYKA
+3570 HEILHALSYNA
-3581 LRNNNEFNKD
+3581 LRTNNVFNKD

-3632 FIKELENLAPIDIK
+3632 FIKELENLAPININK
-3646 NYNNMFEEIFD
+3646 YNNMFEEIFD

-3663 NITKNS
+3663 NITKNN

-3674 AFSVASNIL
+3674 AFSVATNIL
-3683 EDTNNQTSMLD
+3683 EDTNNESSMLD
-3694 TSVKEDVQELFDS
+3694 T
-3707 NLELA
+3707 
-3712 TIGTSKQYS
+3712 
-3721 QYLDTIFPDSK
+3721 
-3732 VKDIVYHGTN
+3732 
-3742 TKFDTFIK
+3742 
-3750 DYKGAN
+3750 N
-3756 AVSESGK
+3756 AG
-3763 KDVLFYFT
+3763 
-3771 NNKKFAESYAK
+3771 
-3782 EHPANNDYYYI
+3782 
-3793 QDILAERNETVDNI
+3793 
-3807 SKETYEFFKRQGL
+3807 
-3820 NKDKIDSII
+3820 
-3829 NSYKE
+3829 
-3834 VLVPA
+3834 
-3839 ILNLQNPTYEYAQPG
+3839 
-3854 VNQDGVINLDNKEP
+3854 
-3868 QYGDTPLYGVIEPEQ
+3868 
-3883 IHILGNQQDI
+3883 
-3893 EGFKNFVTQLST
+3893 
-3905 DVNNIN
+3905 NIN
-3911 DNSFKYN
+3911 DNSLNYN

>member
-81 DSLLDIIE
+81 DSLLDIID

-129 EVSSDKIETADTNY
+129 EVSSDKIETVDTNY

-270 DQASGGT
+270 DQVSGGT

-301 KNNQIATPEEIANA
+301 KSNQIATPEEIANA

-335 DFKQKLIKSTD
+335 DFKQKLIKSTKD
-346 NILLD
+346 VLLD
-351 IEGISNG
+351 IEGISDG

-394 DVEKGYSEIQ
+394 DVEKGFSEIQ

-616 IKKTKDELV
+616 IKKTKDALV

-649 LNNFNNQFVQFYNKD
+649 LNNFNNQFVKFYNKD

-697 KIGDKLIGYVAETE
+697 RIGDKLIGYIAETE
-711 TFDTPKTE
+711 TFDTPET
-719 YTKAD
+719 
-724 IDLKFNVF
+724 
-732 APTQK
+732 
-737 GGESILSE
+737 S
-745 DTSFKMNDEGWQMRR
+745 DTPVS
-760 VGEYDK
+760 
-766 TQVDDRGKIIK
+766 
-777 SAYYIKDGI
+777 
-786 LGIIIPSKDF
+786 
-796 MGRIG
+796 
-801 GLQIVN
+801 
-807 VKVPDNFNE
+807 
-816 NQFKEL
+816 
-822 LKNITYGPNNSNSE
+822 
-836 QTNIIIAEIKDAIQ
+836 
-850 MSITQSFKASAE
+850 E

-1026 NSIFRKILNFL
+1026 NSIFRKILNYL

-1059 DKLYLNKD
+1059 DKLYLGKD

-1284 LADFRNT
+1284 LADFRST

-1373 ETATKNDWS
+1373 ETVRETGS
-1382 DEMITTPVYE
+1382 GEIITTPVYE

-1420 NEYVDV
+1420 NKYVDV

-1636 KRKGRSLL
+1636 KRKGRSLS

-1954 VLRDSEYINQ
+1954 VLRDSKYINQ

-1971 DYEERYKDKN
+1971 DYEERYKDKD
-1981 IANKKTEI
+1981 IANKKSEI

-2088 NSDLQSLHEQMME
+2088 NSDLKSLHEQMMD

-2143 DIKFTENK
+2143 DIEFTENK

-2550 KNMHKAPYKIKK
+2550 KNMHDAPYKIKK

-2637 GKEKKPN
+2637 GKEKELN

-2772 TGSTKQNQYY
+2772 TGSAKQSQYY
-2782 ESAVNASKKLGIP
+2782 TSAVNASENLGIP

-2808 VENSNSEALKP
+2808 VENPNSEALKP

-2867 LKESSTLKEGTVDAL
+2867 LKESTTLKEGTVDAL

-2920 KLNPIDISR
+2920 KLNPIDISK

-2998 VDSKAL
+2998 VDSEAL

-3171 VNDKKVKNIKDNKRI
+3171 VNVKKVKNIKDNKRI

-3222 MQSASKIFINNQLN
+3222 MQPASKIFINNQLN

-3271 SVNRTPAEAKALLE
+3271 SVNITPAEAKALLE

-3291 DEDIDDEEESTQP
+3291 DEDIDDEEQSTQP
-3304 STNLPGPET
+3304 STIASELLESIERNRAYDLKRGAMLGSDGFWYSRSKEEINAFYDN
-3313 KINIYASTGEN
+3313 KILN
-3324 AELSNFAVRPFEGGK
+3324 A
-3339 VKTNYQTVE
+3339 
-3348 GAFQASKLSYTLL
+3348 QASSQPST
-3361 TLAEKLP
+3361 
-3368 FVNALS
+3368 
-3374 KATGAEAKKI
+3374 
-3384 GKQIP
+3384 
-3389 GLDTKAWDENS
+3389 D
-3400 SEIMKKILRESFEQ
+3400 
-3414 NPDALAKLLATGNAI
+3414 
-3429 LTHTQDK
+3429 
-3436 TKWGTEF
+3436 
-3443 PKLLMEVR
+3443 
-3451 DEIRTTQSATGVND
+3451 VND

-3472 GSRPDVNIRE
+3472 GSRPDVNLRE

-3509 LAQHLKSFADINNTD
+3509 LAQHLKSFANINNTD

-3683 EDTNNQTSMLD
+3683 EDTNNQTSM
-3694 TSVKEDVQELFDS
+3694 
-3707 NLELA
+3707 
-3712 TIGTSKQYS
+3712 
-3721 QYLDTIFPDSK
+3721 
-3732 VKDIVYHGTN
+3732 
-3742 TKFDTFIK
+3742 
-3750 DYKGAN
+3750 
-3756 AVSESGK
+3756 
-3763 KDVLFYFT
+3763 
-3771 NNKKFAESYAK
+3771 
-3782 EHPANNDYYYI
+3782 
-3793 QDILAERNETVDNI
+3793 
-3807 SKETYEFFKRQGL
+3807 
-3820 NKDKIDSII
+3820 IDS
-3829 NSYKE
+3829 
-3834 VLVPA
+3834 V
-3839 ILNLQNPTYEYAQPG
+3839 
-3854 VNQDGVINLDNKEP
+3854 D
-3868 QYGDTPLYGVIEPEQ
+3868 
-3883 IHILGNQQDI
+3883 
-3893 EGFKNFVTQLST
+3893 
-3905 DVNNIN
+3905 NIN
-3911 DNSFKYN
+3911 DNSLNYN

>member
-1 MSITCSLSQSQI
+1 MSITCSLSQLQI

-41 EKISKKKDVDT
+41 EKISKKKDTDT

-81 DSLLDIIE
+81 DSLLDIIDS
-89 TFKNIDT
+89 FKNIDA

-111 EVKKELINKNA
+111 EVKKELVNKNA
-122 NDAFDVE
+122 DDAFDVE
-129 EVSSDKIETADTNY
+129 EVSSDKIETAETNY

-163 KTDFE
+163 KTEFE
-168 TQDPGKITIFKTLAA
+168 TQDPGKITIFKTLSA

-206 MPVKLSEVKPGLLD
+206 KPVKLSEVKPGLLD

-270 DQASGGT
+270 DEASGGT

-283 RDVKKNDADIYR
+283 RDVKKNDQDIYR

-301 KNNQIATPEEIANA
+301 KSNQIAIPEEIANA

-358 IAPKAPLSLSLSN
+358 IAAKAPLSLSLSN
-371 VTELLEDDD
+371 VTDILEDDD
-380 AAIRSISPVTSERA
+380 AAIRSISVVTSERA
-394 DVEKGYSEIQ
+394 DVEQGVSEIE

-423 KIADVLTNKNIS
+423 KIADILTNQNIS

-452 EKNRKHKLEYL
+452 EKNRKHNLEYL
-463 KDTKQLIYSYSPTTY
+463 KDTKELIYSYSPTTF
-478 QEGLSEFQVVTLD
+478 QEGISEFKIVTLKD
-491 APGATKIIYDSLMN
+491 PGAAKIIYDSLMD
-505 ASGTKK
+505 ASGTK
-511 GKYFSAKMTYNK
+511 GRYYSAKMTYNK

-543 ETFDYIALLKTLPNT
+543 KTFDYIALLKTLQNT
-558 TIGLNVITE
+558 TIGLNVLTA

-573 YILFSLP
+573 YILFSIP
-580 SKESKE
+580 SKDSKE

-606 ETEDTPPVYG
+606 ETEDTPAIYG

-625 KLLKSGKELTGTI
+625 KLLKTGKELTGTI
-638 GFITGSSWSLK
+638 GFVTGSTWSLK
-649 LNNFNNQFVQFYNKD
+649 LNNFNNQFVKFYNKD

-672 NSVASLNLIEET
+672 NSVATLNLIEET

-697 KIGDKLIGYVAETE
+697 RIGDKLIGYVAETE
-711 TFDTPKTE
+711 TFETPETSDTT
-719 YTKAD
+719 
-724 IDLKFNVF
+724 V
-732 APTQK
+732 
-737 GGESILSE
+737 S
-745 DTSFKMNDEGWQMRR
+745 
-760 VGEYDK
+760 
-766 TQVDDRGKIIK
+766 
-777 SAYYIKDGI
+777 
-786 LGIIIPSKDF
+786 
-796 MGRIG
+796 
-801 GLQIVN
+801 
-807 VKVPDNFNE
+807 
-816 NQFKEL
+816 
-822 LKNITYGPNNSNSE
+822 
-836 QTNIIIAEIKDAIQ
+836 
-850 MSITQSFKASAE
+850 E

-876 SKINDTD
+876 SNINDTD

-890 LFRKGT
+890 MFRKGT

-922 SFKQIANIVNSDAF
+922 SFNQIANIVNSDAF
-936 AKFTAYGNTLNGNLG
+936 AKFTAYGSTLNGNLG

-1026 NSIFRKILNFL
+1026 NSIFRKILNYL

-1054 VAEMF
+1054 VTEMF

-1067 LNKYTPLIEN
+1067 LNKYTPLIKN

-1097 IALTKQESKQLSTS
+1097 IALTKQESNQLSTS

-1141 LYMAIELKLQSVLK
+1141 LYLAVELKLQSALK
-1155 NSIEKLESLE
+1155 NSIEKLQSLE

-1170 QNSIEALE
+1170 LNSIEALE
-1178 YRIKVLKAGLENYG
+1178 YRIKVLRAGLENYG

-1203 ANSAYGLMKQKYDFT
+1203 ANSAYGLKKQKYDFT
-1218 EFDEESE
+1218 KFDEESE
-1225 KLDKVESSERFGDV
+1225 ALDKVENSERFGDV

-1262 AGTINKE
+1262 AGSINKE

-1311 LLADSKTNAQIKQ
+1311 LLGDSKANAQIKQ

-1373 ETATKNDWS
+1373 ETVRETGS
-1382 DEMITTPVYE
+1382 GEIITTPVYE

-1406 LIKKFQSKFKYNLE
+1406 LIKKFQSKFKYDLE

-1470 IIKRKLIENN
+1470 IIKRKLTENN
-1480 ESIEKF
+1480 ENIEKF

-1505 STNSKV
+1505 STDSKV
-1511 TKLLQEFKEDPIQ
+1511 IKLIQEFKEDPIQ
-1524 VFQSGIPAGIIGEV
+1524 VFQSGIPAGIIGDI

-1580 SVSKQVYALNNV
+1580 SISKQVYALNNV
-1592 GKLSELWTSDK
+1592 RKLSELWTSDK

-1629 MSNAEQR
+1629 MSSEEQR

-1789 VKNSIYTLIDS
+1789 VKNNIYELIDS

-1805 KMLDLNNTE
+1805 KMLELNDTE

-1828 EQTEE
+1828 EQSEE
-1833 NIKYLDDANY
+1833 NLKYLNEANY
-1843 VDKELTAKMK
+1843 VDKELTSKMK

-1880 MAVLFY
+1880 MAILFY

-1941 VYDGTF
+1941 VYNGTF

-1954 VLRDSEYINQ
+1954 VLRDSVYINQ
-1964 IEKGLRK
+1964 IKKGLRK
-1971 DYEERYKDKN
+1971 DYEERYKDKD
-1981 IANKKTEI
+1981 IPNKKSEI
-1989 DRRVKIEVDKYK
+1989 DRRVNIEVDKYK

-2023 ENDWSD
+2023 ENDWSV
-2029 EQEKLFQKIS
+2029 EQEALFQKVS
-2039 SGAEINLHDVINF
+2039 TGAEINLHDVINF

-2088 NSDLQSLHEQMME
+2088 NSDLQLLHEQMME

-2115 GSVTQFKNDKDEYI
+2115 GSVTQFKNDKNEYI

-2143 DIKFTENK
+2143 DITFTENK

-2184 LYKNGKIS
+2184 LYKNGNIS
-2192 EKNEQVIRNY
+2192 KKNEQVIRNY

-2232 KGNLKDFLELV
+2232 KGNLKDFLDLV
-2243 QRELENKNIPE
+2243 QRELEDKNIPE

-2313 LWDGNFKK
+2313 LWDRNFKK
-2321 ATESDILKYMGTN
+2321 ATKSDELKFIGTN
-2334 NLPFYNNDTAS
+2334 NLPFYNSDTAS

-2351 KVAISLQGDFVNLFK
+2351 KVAIAIQGDFVNLYK

-2374 IGTRARLNDMIKEDK
+2374 IGTRARLNDMIKEDA

-2456 NIDSSGNYVQSRIS
+2456 NIDSSGNYVQSRIN
-2470 NQDLIKQI
+2470 NQDLIKQV

-2508 SINGILELPEN
+2508 SIKGILELPEN

-2595 AVENALHPVFNQ
+2595 AVENALHPIFNQ

-2628 IDDNTKTKD
+2628 IDDTSKTKD
-2637 GKEKKPN
+2637 GKEKEPN

-2744 IYKVVDENHKDTF
+2744 IYKVVDEKHKDTF

-2772 TGSTKQNQYY
+2772 KGSAKQSQYY
-2782 ESAVNASKKLGIP
+2782 ESAVNASENLGIP

-2808 VENSNSEALKP
+2808 VENPNSEALKP

-2855 NEIRSKISAIEE
+2855 NEIRSKVLAIEE
-2867 LKESSTLKEGTVDAL
+2867 LKESTTLKEGTVDAL

-2893 NIISDL
+2893 NIINDL

-2929 MFGKGIDGH
+2929 MFGKGVDGH

-2984 GVKNGVEIDNKILY
+2984 GVKNGVEIANKILY
-2998 VDSKAL
+2998 VDSEAL

-3070 NINKNISDPKEAY
+3070 NINKNISDPNEAY

-3118 EFPALKNKYSI
+3118 EFPALKSKYSI
-3129 LQQLTRVPAQI
+3129 LQQLTRVPGQI

-3156 SISDTFYENLIALGD
+3156 NISDTFYENLVALGD
-3171 VNDKKVKNIKDNKRI
+3171 VNVKKVKNTKDNKRI

-3222 MQSASKIFINNQLN
+3222 MQPASKIFINNQLN
-3236 EETLQSIY
+3236 EETLESIY
-3244 NMLMASDKSFVN
+3244 SMLMASDKSFVN

-3263 YNDPNVSK
+3263 YNDAEVSK
-3271 SVNRTPAEAKALLE
+3271 SVNITAAEARALLE

-3291 DEDIDDEEESTQP
+3291 DEDIDDEEEPTQP
-3304 STNLPGPET
+3304 ST
-3313 KINIYASTGEN
+3313 I
-3324 AELSNFAVRPFEGGK
+3324 
-3339 VKTNYQTVE
+3339 
-3348 GAFQASKLSYTLL
+3348 
-3361 TLAEKLP
+3361 
-3368 FVNALS
+3368 
-3374 KATGAEAKKI
+3374 
-3384 GKQIP
+3384 
-3389 GLDTKAWDENS
+3389 S
-3400 SEIMKKILRESFEQ
+3400 SELLEVIERDRAYDLKRGAMRGSDGFWYNKSKEEINAFYNNKILNAQESSQ
-3414 NPDALAKLLATGNAI
+3414 PSTDVDDKLNNIQIGRKPDA
-3429 LTHTQDK
+3429 
-3436 TKWGTEF
+3436 
-3443 PKLLMEVR
+3443 
-3451 DEIRTTQSATGVND
+3451 
-3465 KLSNIQT
+3465 
-3472 GSRPDVNIRE
+3472 NIRE

-3509 LAQHLKSFADINNTD
+3509 LAQHLKSFANINDTD
-3524 IALYNQISFNN
+3524 IALYNQVSFNN
-3535 NPNFLSGGYYDIIN
+3535 NPNFLSGGYYDPIN

-3555 EFANVKNGQSETILL
+3555 EFANVKNGQSETVLL
-3570 HEILHALSYKA
+3570 HEILHALSYKT

-3663 NITKNS
+3663 NITKNN

-3674 AFSVASNIL
+3674 AFSVATNIL
-3683 EDTNNQTSMLD
+3683 ENINNELSIIDTN
-3694 TSVKEDVQELFDS
+3694 
-3707 NLELA
+3707 
-3712 TIGTSKQYS
+3712 
-3721 QYLDTIFPDSK
+3721 
-3732 VKDIVYHGTN
+3732 
-3742 TKFDTFIK
+3742 
-3750 DYKGAN
+3750 
-3756 AVSESGK
+3756 
-3763 KDVLFYFT
+3763 
-3771 NNKKFAESYAK
+3771 
-3782 EHPANNDYYYI
+3782 
-3793 QDILAERNETVDNI
+3793 VD
-3807 SKETYEFFKRQGL
+3807 
-3820 NKDKIDSII
+3820 
-3829 NSYKE
+3829 
-3834 VLVPA
+3834 
-3839 ILNLQNPTYEYAQPG
+3839 
-3854 VNQDGVINLDNKEP
+3854 
-3868 QYGDTPLYGVIEPEQ
+3868 
-3883 IHILGNQQDI
+3883 
-3893 EGFKNFVTQLST
+3893 
-3905 DVNNIN
+3905 NIN
-3911 DNSFKYN
+3911 DNSLNYN

>member
-1 MSITCSLSQSQI
+1 MSITCSLSQLQI

-41 EKISKKKDVDT
+41 EKISKKKDTDT

-81 DSLLDIIE
+81 DSLLDIIDS
-89 TFKNIDT
+89 FKNIDA

-111 EVKKELINKNA
+111 EVKKELVNKNA
-122 NDAFDVE
+122 DDAFDVE
-129 EVSSDKIETADTNY
+129 EVSSDKIETAETNY

-163 KTDFE
+163 KTEFE
-168 TQDPGKITIFKTLAA
+168 TQDPGKITIFKTLSA

-206 MPVKLSEVKPGLLD
+206 KPVKLSEVKPGLLD

-270 DQASGGT
+270 DEASGGT

-283 RDVKKNDADIYR
+283 RDVKKNDQDIYR

-301 KNNQIATPEEIANA
+301 KSNQIAIPEEIANA

-358 IAPKAPLSLSLSN
+358 IAAKAPLSLSLSN
-371 VTELLEDDD
+371 VTDILEDDD
-380 AAIRSISPVTSERA
+380 AAIRSISVVTSERA
-394 DVEKGYSEIQ
+394 DVEQGVSEIE

-423 KIADVLTNKNIS
+423 KIADILTNQNIS

-452 EKNRKHKLEYL
+452 EKNRKHNLEYL
-463 KDTKQLIYSYSPTTY
+463 KDTKELIYSYSPTTF
-478 QEGLSEFQVVTLD
+478 QEGISEFKIVTLKD
-491 APGATKIIYDSLMN
+491 PGAAKIIYDSLMD
-505 ASGTKK
+505 ASGTK
-511 GKYFSAKMTYNK
+511 GRYYSAKMTYNK

-543 ETFDYIALLKTLPNT
+543 KTFDYIALLKTLQNT
-558 TIGLNVITE
+558 TIGLNVLTA

-573 YILFSLP
+573 YILFSIP
-580 SKESKE
+580 SKDSKE

-606 ETEDTPPVYG
+606 ETEDTPAIYG

-625 KLLKSGKELTGTI
+625 KLLKTGKELTGTI
-638 GFITGSSWSLK
+638 GFVTGSTWSLK
-649 LNNFNNQFVQFYNKD
+649 LNNFNNQFVKFYNKD

-672 NSVASLNLIEET
+672 NSVATLNLIEET

-697 KIGDKLIGYVAETE
+697 RIGDKLIGYVAETE
-711 TFDTPKTE
+711 TFETPETSDTT
-719 YTKAD
+719 
-724 IDLKFNVF
+724 V
-732 APTQK
+732 
-737 GGESILSE
+737 S
-745 DTSFKMNDEGWQMRR
+745 
-760 VGEYDK
+760 
-766 TQVDDRGKIIK
+766 
-777 SAYYIKDGI
+777 
-786 LGIIIPSKDF
+786 
-796 MGRIG
+796 
-801 GLQIVN
+801 
-807 VKVPDNFNE
+807 
-816 NQFKEL
+816 
-822 LKNITYGPNNSNSE
+822 
-836 QTNIIIAEIKDAIQ
+836 
-850 MSITQSFKASAE
+850 E

-876 SKINDTD
+876 SNINDTD

-890 LFRKGT
+890 MFRKGT

-922 SFKQIANIVNSDAF
+922 SFNQIANIVNSDAF
-936 AKFTAYGNTLNGNLG
+936 AKFTAYGSTLNGNLG

-1026 NSIFRKILNFL
+1026 NSIFRKILNYL

-1054 VAEMF
+1054 VTEMF

-1067 LNKYTPLIEN
+1067 LNKYTPLIKN

-1097 IALTKQESKQLSTS
+1097 IALTKQESNQLSTS

-1141 LYMAIELKLQSVLK
+1141 LYLAVELKLQSALK
-1155 NSIEKLESLE
+1155 NSIEKLQSLE

-1170 QNSIEALE
+1170 LNSIEALE
-1178 YRIKVLKAGLENYG
+1178 YRIKVLRAGLENYG

-1203 ANSAYGLMKQKYDFT
+1203 ANSAYGLKKQKYDFT
-1218 EFDEESE
+1218 KFDEESE
-1225 KLDKVESSERFGDV
+1225 ALDKVENSERFGDV

-1262 AGTINKE
+1262 AGSINKE

-1311 LLADSKTNAQIKQ
+1311 LLGDSKANAQIKQ

-1373 ETATKNDWS
+1373 ETVRETGS
-1382 DEMITTPVYE
+1382 GEIITTPVYE

-1406 LIKKFQSKFKYNLE
+1406 LIKKFQSKFKYDLE

-1470 IIKRKLIENN
+1470 IIKRKLTENN
-1480 ESIEKF
+1480 ENIEKF

-1505 STNSKV
+1505 STDSKV
-1511 TKLLQEFKEDPIQ
+1511 IKLIQEFKEDPIQ
-1524 VFQSGIPAGIIGEV
+1524 VFQSGIPAGIIGDI

-1580 SVSKQVYALNNV
+1580 SISKQVYALNNV

-1629 MSNAEQR
+1629 MSSEEQR

-1679 KGGVQEFMRHAGKS
+1679 KGGIQEFMRHAGKS

-1789 VKNSIYTLIDS
+1789 VKNNIYELIDS

-1805 KMLDLNNTE
+1805 KMLELNDTE

-1828 EQTEE
+1828 EQSEE
-1833 NIKYLDDANY
+1833 NLKYLNEANY
-1843 VDKELTAKMK
+1843 VDKELTSKMK

-1880 MAVLFY
+1880 MAILFY

-1914 TDLAARLFVNSTLS
+1914 TDLAARLFVNDTLS
-1928 DTSYAKQNLKKTI
+1928 NTSYAKQNLKKTI

-1954 VLRDSEYINQ
+1954 VLRDSVYINQ

-1971 DYEERYKDKN
+1971 DYEERYKDKD
-1981 IANKKTEI
+1981 IANKKSEI

-2029 EQEKLFQKIS
+2029 EQEKLFQKVS
-2039 SGAEINLHDVINF
+2039 TGVEINLHDVINF

-2088 NSDLQSLHEQMME
+2088 NSDLQLLHEQMME

-2115 GSVTQFKNDKDEYI
+2115 GSVTQFKNDKNEYI

-2143 DIKFTENK
+2143 DITFTENK

-2184 LYKNGKIS
+2184 LYKNGNIS
-2192 EKNEQVIRNY
+2192 KKNEQVIRNY

-2232 KGNLKDFLELV
+2232 KGNLKDFLDLV
-2243 QRELENKNIPE
+2243 QRELEDKNIPE

-2313 LWDGNFKK
+2313 LWDRNFKK
-2321 ATESDILKYMGTN
+2321 ATESDILKFIGTN
-2334 NLPFYNNDTAS
+2334 NLPFYNSDTAS

-2351 KVAISLQGDFVNLFK
+2351 KVAIAIQGDFVNLYK

-2374 IGTRARLNDMIKEDK
+2374 IGTRARLNDMIKEDA

-2456 NIDSSGNYVQSRIS
+2456 NIDSSGNYVQSRIN
-2470 NQDLIKQI
+2470 NQDLIKQV

-2508 SINGILELPEN
+2508 SIKGILELPEN

-2595 AVENALHPVFNQ
+2595 AVENALHPIFNQ

-2628 IDDNTKTKD
+2628 IDDNRKTKD

-2744 IYKVVDENHKDTF
+2744 IYKVVDEKHKDTF

-2772 TGSTKQNQYY
+2772 KGSAKQSQYY
-2782 ESAVNASKKLGIP
+2782 ESAVNASENLGIP

-2808 VENSNSEALKP
+2808 VENPNSEALKP

-2855 NEIRSKISAIEE
+2855 NEIRSKVLAIEE
-2867 LKESSTLKEGTVDAL
+2867 LKESTTLKEGTVDAL

-2984 GVKNGVEIDNKILY
+2984 GVKNGVEIANKILY
-2998 VDSKAL
+2998 VDSEAL

-3070 NINKNISDPKEAY
+3070 NINKNISDPNEAY

-3118 EFPALKNKYSI
+3118 EFPALKSKYSI
-3129 LQQLTRVPAQI
+3129 LQQLTRVPGQI

-3156 SISDTFYENLIALGD
+3156 NISDTFYENLVALGD
-3171 VNDKKVKNIKDNKRI
+3171 VNVKKVKNTKDNKRI

-3222 MQSASKIFINNQLN
+3222 MQPASKIFINNQLN
-3236 EETLQSIY
+3236 EETLESIY
-3244 NMLMASDKSFVN
+3244 SMLMASDKSFVN

-3263 YNDPNVSK
+3263 YNDAEVSK
-3271 SVNRTPAEAKALLE
+3271 SVNITAAEARALLE

-3291 DEDIDDEEESTQP
+3291 DEDIDDEEEPTQP
-3304 STNLPGPET
+3304 ST
-3313 KINIYASTGEN
+3313 I
-3324 AELSNFAVRPFEGGK
+3324 
-3339 VKTNYQTVE
+3339 
-3348 GAFQASKLSYTLL
+3348 
-3361 TLAEKLP
+3361 
-3368 FVNALS
+3368 
-3374 KATGAEAKKI
+3374 
-3384 GKQIP
+3384 
-3389 GLDTKAWDENS
+3389 S
-3400 SEIMKKILRESFEQ
+3400 SELLEVIERDRAYDLKRGAMRGSDGFWYNKSKEEINAFYNNKILNAQESSQ
-3414 NPDALAKLLATGNAI
+3414 PSTDVDDKLNNIQIGRKPDA
-3429 LTHTQDK
+3429 
-3436 TKWGTEF
+3436 
-3443 PKLLMEVR
+3443 
-3451 DEIRTTQSATGVND
+3451 
-3465 KLSNIQT
+3465 
-3472 GSRPDVNIRE
+3472 NIRE

-3509 LAQHLKSFADINNTD
+3509 LAQHLKSFANINDTD
-3524 IALYNQISFNN
+3524 IALYNQVSFNN
-3535 NPNFLSGGYYDIIN
+3535 NPNFLSGGYYDPIN

-3555 EFANVKNGQSETILL
+3555 EFANVKNGQSETVLL
-3570 HEILHALSYKA
+3570 HEILHALSYKT

-3674 AFSVASNIL
+3674 AFSVATNIL
-3683 EDTNNQTSMLD
+3683 ENINNELSIIDTN
-3694 TSVKEDVQELFDS
+3694 
-3707 NLELA
+3707 
-3712 TIGTSKQYS
+3712 
-3721 QYLDTIFPDSK
+3721 
-3732 VKDIVYHGTN
+3732 
-3742 TKFDTFIK
+3742 
-3750 DYKGAN
+3750 
-3756 AVSESGK
+3756 
-3763 KDVLFYFT
+3763 
-3771 NNKKFAESYAK
+3771 
-3782 EHPANNDYYYI
+3782 
-3793 QDILAERNETVDNI
+3793 VD
-3807 SKETYEFFKRQGL
+3807 
-3820 NKDKIDSII
+3820 
-3829 NSYKE
+3829 
-3834 VLVPA
+3834 
-3839 ILNLQNPTYEYAQPG
+3839 
-3854 VNQDGVINLDNKEP
+3854 
-3868 QYGDTPLYGVIEPEQ
+3868 
-3883 IHILGNQQDI
+3883 
-3893 EGFKNFVTQLST
+3893 
-3905 DVNNIN
+3905 NIN
-3911 DNSFKYN
+3911 DNSLNYN

>member
-81 DSLLDIIE
+81 DSLLDIID

-96 GLNNVIEYFNPSESL
+96 GLNNVIEYFNPSKSL

-129 EVSSDKIETADTNY
+129 EVSSDKIETTDTNY

-206 MPVKLSEVKPGLLD
+206 MPVKLSEVNKDLLD
-220 KTTKDLLKRAYAI
+220 KTTKRLYERTGFFKTSENAKA
-233 KNQGSAQSY
+233 Y

-270 DQASGGT
+270 DQVSGGT

-301 KNNQIATPEEIANA
+301 KSNQIATPEEIANA

-335 DFKQKLIKSTD
+335 DFKQKLIKSTKD
-346 NILLD
+346 VLLD
-351 IEGISNG
+351 IEGISDG
-358 IAPKAPLSLSLSN
+358 IAPKEALSLSLSN

-394 DVEKGYSEIQ
+394 DAEKGYSEIQ

-478 QEGLSEFQVVTLD
+478 QEGISEFQVVTLD
-491 APGATKIIYDSLMN
+491 APGAAKIIYDSLMN

-606 ETEDTPPVYG
+606 ETEDTSPVYG

-625 KLLKSGKELTGTI
+625 KLLKNGKELTGTI
-638 GFITGSSWSLK
+638 GFITGSTWSLK

-672 NSVASLNLIEET
+672 NSVASLNLIKKT
-684 EFNGKVFTDVIEV
+684 EFNGKAFTDVIEV

-711 TFDTPKTE
+711 TFDTPET
-719 YTKAD
+719 
-724 IDLKFNVF
+724 
-732 APTQK
+732 
-737 GGESILSE
+737 S
-745 DTSFKMNDEGWQMRR
+745 DTPVS
-760 VGEYDK
+760 
-766 TQVDDRGKIIK
+766 
-777 SAYYIKDGI
+777 
-786 LGIIIPSKDF
+786 
-796 MGRIG
+796 
-801 GLQIVN
+801 
-807 VKVPDNFNE
+807 
-816 NQFKEL
+816 
-822 LKNITYGPNNSNSE
+822 
-836 QTNIIIAEIKDAIQ
+836 
-850 MSITQSFKASAE
+850 E

-890 LFRKGT
+890 MFRKGT

-1059 DKLYLNKD
+1059 DKLYLGKD

-1141 LYMAIELKLQSVLK
+1141 LYMAVELKLQSVLK

-1284 LADFRNT
+1284 LADFRST

-1373 ETATKNDWS
+1373 ETVRETDS
-1382 DEMITTPVYE
+1382 GEIITTPVYE

-1420 NEYVDV
+1420 NKYVDV

-1679 KGGVQEFMRHAGKS
+1679 KGGVQEFMRTAGKS
-1693 ASFGAKVDGG
+1693 SSFGAKVDGG

-1880 MAVLFY
+1880 MAVLFN
-1886 GDLSQYDHA
+1886 GDLCQYDHA

-1954 VLRDSEYINQ
+1954 VLRDSVYINQ

-1971 DYEERYKDKN
+1971 DYEERYKDKD
-1981 IANKKTEI
+1981 IANKKSEI

-2088 NSDLQSLHEQMME
+2088 NSDLQSLHEQMMD

-2143 DIKFTENK
+2143 DIEFTENK

-2313 LWDGNFKK
+2313 LWDGNLKK

-2498 KASIENELLA
+2498 KASIENELLT

-2550 KNMHKAPYKIKK
+2550 KNMHDAPYKIKK

-2637 GKEKKPN
+2637 GKEKEPN

-2772 TGSTKQNQYY
+2772 TGSTKQSQYY
-2782 ESAVNASKKLGIP
+2782 TSAVNASENLGIP

-2808 VENSNSEALKP
+2808 VENPNSEALKP

-2984 GVKNGVEIDNKILY
+2984 GVKNGVKIANKILY
-2998 VDSKAL
+2998 VDSEAL

-3070 NINKNISDPKEAY
+3070 NINKNISDPNEAY

-3171 VNDKKVKNIKDNKRI
+3171 VNVKKVKNIKDNKRI

-3222 MQSASKIFINNQLN
+3222 MQPASKIFINNQLN

-3263 YNDPNVSK
+3263 YNDANVSK
-3271 SVNRTPAEAKALLE
+3271 SVNITPAEAKALLE

-3291 DEDIDDEEESTQP
+3291 DEDIDDEEQSTQPSTSVESILNDDYTRNSKGAFKYKNKEANDLYLKLRDTLPSIPTTKNEKRLSKFKNALFNTRNGSTDYYSTIPNLSDSFTNLKALDLYKQYLYNISNSKKLFIERFKNDSLFNQEIEFRPGEIKKGYEFITSNAFINEPLSLYSSLLKNAGLKINTNEYDAKLLEIVKFINSKTTYLLNNAIKIELNVDTTQP

-3313 KINIYASTGEN
+3313 KINIYAGTGEN
-3324 AELSNFAVRPFEGGK
+3324 AELSNFAYRPFTGSILGGLGG
-3339 VKTNYQTVE
+3339 VDFINVE
-3348 GAFQASKLSYTLL
+3348 QAFQYNKGSYYNIYAIDPSSNDTPDIMYDKVEAHLKTIL
-3361 TLAEKLP
+3361 
-3368 FVNALS
+3368 NA
-3374 KATGAEAKKI
+3374 KTGAEAKALGK
-3384 GKQIP
+3384 KQI
-3389 GLDTKAWDENS
+3389 DVEFNNYDWDQNS
-3400 SEIMKKILRESFEQ
+3400 SKIMRTLIKESFQQ
-3414 NPDALAKLLATGNAI
+3414 NPDALEKLLATGNAT

-3451 DEIRTTQSATGVND
+3451 DEIRTTQSATDVD
-3465 KLSNIQT
+3465 FLSNIQT
-3472 GSRPDVNIRE
+3472 GSRPDVNLRE

-3509 LAQHLKSFADINNTD
+3509 LAQHLKSFANINNTD

-3683 EDTNNQTSMLD
+3683 EDTNNQTSMI
-3694 TSVKEDVQELFDS
+3694 DS
-3707 NLELA
+3707 
-3712 TIGTSKQYS
+3712 
-3721 QYLDTIFPDSK
+3721 
-3732 VKDIVYHGTN
+3732 
-3742 TKFDTFIK
+3742 
-3750 DYKGAN
+3750 
-3756 AVSESGK
+3756 
-3763 KDVLFYFT
+3763 
-3771 NNKKFAESYAK
+3771 
-3782 EHPANNDYYYI
+3782 
-3793 QDILAERNETVDNI
+3793 VDNI
-3807 SKETYEFFKRQGL
+3807 NNNSL
-3820 NKDKIDSII
+3820 N
-3829 NSYKE
+3829 
-3834 VLVPA
+3834 
-3839 ILNLQNPTYEYAQPG
+3839 
-3854 VNQDGVINLDNKEP
+3854 
-3868 QYGDTPLYGVIEPEQ
+3868 
-3883 IHILGNQQDI
+3883 
-3893 EGFKNFVTQLST
+3893 
-3905 DVNNIN
+3905 
-3911 DNSFKYN
+3911 YN

>member
-1 MSITCSLSQSQI
+1 MSITCSISQSQI

-81 DSLLDIIE
+81 DSLLDIID

-233 KNQGSAQSY
+233 KNQGSAKSY

-255 DKDGYIYFDKDGNIS
+255 DKNGYIYFDKNGNIS

-351 IEGISNG
+351 IEGISDG

-394 DVEKGYSEIQ
+394 DAEKGYSEIQ

-423 KIADVLTNKNIS
+423 KIADILTNKNIS

-452 EKNRKHKLEYL
+452 EKNRKHNLEYL

-558 TIGLNVITE
+558 TIGLNVLTE

-616 IKKTKDELV
+616 IKKTKDALV

-672 NSVASLNLIEET
+672 NSVASLNLIEKT
-684 EFNGKVFTDVIEV
+684 KFNGKDFTDVIEV

-711 TFDTPKTE
+711 TFDTPET
-719 YTKAD
+719 
-724 IDLKFNVF
+724 
-732 APTQK
+732 
-737 GGESILSE
+737 S
-745 DTSFKMNDEGWQMRR
+745 DTPIS
-760 VGEYDK
+760 
-766 TQVDDRGKIIK
+766 
-777 SAYYIKDGI
+777 
-786 LGIIIPSKDF
+786 
-796 MGRIG
+796 
-801 GLQIVN
+801 
-807 VKVPDNFNE
+807 
-816 NQFKEL
+816 
-822 LKNITYGPNNSNSE
+822 
-836 QTNIIIAEIKDAIQ
+836 
-850 MSITQSFKASAE
+850 E

-1059 DKLYLNKD
+1059 DKLYLGKD
-1067 LNKYTPLIEN
+1067 LNKYTPLIKN

-1284 LADFRNT
+1284 LADFRST

-1373 ETATKNDWS
+1373 ETVTETDLG
-1382 DEMITTPVYE
+1382 EIITTPVYE

-1420 NEYVDV
+1420 NKYVDV

-1805 KMLDLNNTE
+1805 KMLDLNNTD

-1928 DTSYAKQNLKKTI
+1928 NTSYAKQNLKKTI

-1954 VLRDSEYINQ
+1954 VLRDSKYINQ

-1971 DYEERYKDKN
+1971 DYEERYKDKD
-1981 IANKKTEI
+1981 IANKKSEI

-2088 NSDLQSLHEQMME
+2088 NSDLKSLHEQMMD

-2143 DIKFTENK
+2143 DIEFTENK

-2478 KNLNKTIE
+2478 KNLNKSIE

-2607 MGMSLPK
+2607 IGMSLPK

-2772 TGSTKQNQYY
+2772 TGSAKQSKYY
-2782 ESAVNASKKLGIP
+2782 ASAVNASQNLKIP

-2808 VENSNSEALKP
+2808 VENPNSETLKP

-2867 LKESSTLKEGTVDAL
+2867 LKESTTLKEGTVDAL

-2920 KLNPIDISR
+2920 KLNPIDISK

-2998 VDSKAL
+2998 VDSEAL

-3171 VNDKKVKNIKDNKRI
+3171 VNVKKVKNIKDNKRI

-3222 MQSASKIFINNQLN
+3222 MQPASKIFINNQLN

-3263 YNDPNVSK
+3263 YNDADASK
-3271 SVNRTPAEAKALLE
+3271 SVNITPAEARALLE

-3291 DEDIDDEEESTQP
+3291 DEDIDDEEESTQS
-3304 STNLPGPET
+3304 STSDLPGPET
-3313 KINIYASTGEN
+3313 KINIYAGTGEN
-3324 AELSNFAVRPFEGGK
+3324 AELSNFANRPFTGSILGGLGG
-3339 VKTNYQTVE
+3339 VDFINVE
-3348 GAFQASKLSYTLL
+3348 QAFQYNKGSYYNIYAIDPSSNDTPDIMYDKVEAHLKTIL
-3361 TLAEKLP
+3361 
-3368 FVNALS
+3368 NA
-3374 KATGAEAKKI
+3374 KTGEEAKALGK
-3384 GKQIP
+3384 KQI
-3389 GLDTKAWDENS
+3389 DVEFDNYDWDQES
-3400 SEIMKKILRESFEQ
+3400 SSIMKTLIKESFQQ
-3414 NPDALAKLLATGNAI
+3414 NPEALQKLLATGDAT

-3451 DEIRTTQSATGVND
+3451 DELKTTQPSTDVND

-3472 GSRPDVNIRE
+3472 GSRPDVNLRE

-3492 VSEVLNK
+3492 VSEILNK
-3499 IAESNHPLNK
+3499 ISESNHPLNK
-3509 LAQHLKSFADINNTD
+3509 LAQHLKSFADINNTN
-3524 IALYNQISFNN
+3524 IFLTAETSYNIS
-3535 NPNFLSGGYYDIIN
+3535 PRFLTSGYYDVTNNVIN
-3549 NSISIA
+3549 IA
-3555 EFANVKNGQSETILL
+3555 EFANVRNGQSETLLL
-3570 HEILHALSYKA
+3570 HEILHALSYVA
-3581 LRNNNEFNKD
+3581 LRKNNNFNKD
-3591 FKKLY
+3591 FQKLY
-3596 DSTIEQLGMYNAESL
+3596 NHSIEQLGN
-3611 EGLYGTYTIDEF
+3611 YTDNLSMGPYANYDIDEF
-3623 FVALFTDSK
+3623 FVALFTDAK
-3632 FIKELENLAPIDIK
+3632 FITQLKELAPIDVKNYKNLFEELIDVILNVLGLSKGNSIYNQAFAIASNMLQEQNETKMSFEQLDQKLSQEYDFNNYAFESFDNEDIK
-3646 NYNNMFEEIFD
+3646 NRLQYEAENN
-3657 YILKLL
+3657 L
-3663 NITKNS
+3663 
-3669 SLYSQ
+3669 
-3674 AFSVASNIL
+3674 
-3683 EDTNNQTSMLD
+3683 
-3694 TSVKEDVQELFDS
+3694 
-3707 NLELA
+3707 
-3712 TIGTSKQYS
+3712 
-3721 QYLDTIFPDSK
+3721 
-3732 VKDIVYHGTN
+3732 
-3742 TKFDTFIK
+3742 
-3750 DYKGAN
+3750 
-3756 AVSESGK
+3756 
-3763 KDVLFYFT
+3763 
-3771 NNKKFAESYAK
+3771 
-3782 EHPANNDYYYI
+3782 
-3793 QDILAERNETVDNI
+3793 
-3807 SKETYEFFKRQGL
+3807 
-3820 NKDKIDSII
+3820 
-3829 NSYKE
+3829 
-3834 VLVPA
+3834 
-3839 ILNLQNPTYEYAQPG
+3839 
-3854 VNQDGVINLDNKEP
+3854 
-3868 QYGDTPLYGVIEPEQ
+3868 
-3883 IHILGNQQDI
+3883 
-3893 EGFKNFVTQLST
+3893 
-3905 DVNNIN
+3905 
-3911 DNSFKYN
+3911 N
-3918 KPEGLPAI
+3918 KPEGLPGI
-3926 DRTSTE
+3926 SRTSTE

>member
-1 MSITCSLSQSQI
+1 MSITCSLSQLQI

-81 DSLLDIIE
+81 DSLLDIIDS
-89 TFKNIDT
+89 FKNIDA

-111 EVKKELINKNA
+111 EVKKELANKNA

-129 EVSSDKIETADTNY
+129 EVSSDKIETAETNY

-163 KTDFE
+163 KTEFE
-168 TQDPGKITIFKTLAA
+168 TQDPGKITIFKTLSA
-183 IKKELESASDF
+183 IKKELESTSDF

-206 MPVKLSEVKPGLLD
+206 KPVKLSEVKQGLLD
-220 KTTKDLLKRAYAI
+220 KTTKDLLTRANVLKSKGI
-233 KNQGSAQSY
+233 EKSY

-270 DQASGGT
+270 DEASGGT

-283 RDVKKNDADIYR
+283 RDVKKNDQDIYR

-301 KNNQIATPEEIANA
+301 RSDQIATPQEIANA
-315 RGITVEEATLE
+315 SNITVEEATLQ

-346 NILLD
+346 DVLLD

-358 IAPKAPLSLSLSN
+358 IAAKAPLSLSLSN
-371 VTELLEDDD
+371 VTDILEDDD
-380 AAIRSISPVTSERA
+380 AAIRSISVVTSERA
-394 DVEKGYSEIQ
+394 DVEKGVSEIE

-409 YTIDRPNLTSDIAA
+409 YNIDRPNLTSDIAA
-423 KIADVLTNKNIS
+423 KIADILTNQNIS
-435 NEKKYKFVSQ
+435 NEKKYNFVSQ
-445 FLSDKAS
+445 FLSDNAS
-452 EKNRKHKLEYL
+452 QKNRKHKLEYL
-463 KDTKQLIYSYSPTTY
+463 KDTKELIYSYSPTTF
-478 QEGLSEFQVVTLD
+478 QEGLSEFKIVTLKD
-491 APGATKIIYDSLMN
+491 PGAAKIIYDSLME
-505 ASGTKK
+505 ASGTK
-511 GKYFSAKMTYNK
+511 GRYYSAKMTYNK

-543 ETFDYIALLKTLPNT
+543 KTFDYIALLKTLPNT
-558 TIGLNVITE
+558 TIGLNVLTA

-573 YILFSLP
+573 YILFSIP
-580 SKESKE
+580 NKDSKE

-606 ETEDTPPVYG
+606 ETEDTPAIYG

-625 KLLKSGKELTGTI
+625 KLLKTGKELTGTI
-638 GFITGSSWSLK
+638 GFVTGSTWSLK
-649 LNNFNNQFVQFYNKD
+649 LNNFNNQFVKFYNKD

-672 NSVASLNLIEET
+672 NSVATLNLIEKT
-684 EFNGKVFTDVIEV
+684 EFNGKKFTDVIEV
-697 KIGDKLIGYVAETE
+697 RIGDKLIGYVAETE
-711 TFDTPKTE
+711 TFETPETSDTT
-719 YTKAD
+719 
-724 IDLKFNVF
+724 V
-732 APTQK
+732 
-737 GGESILSE
+737 S
-745 DTSFKMNDEGWQMRR
+745 
-760 VGEYDK
+760 
-766 TQVDDRGKIIK
+766 
-777 SAYYIKDGI
+777 
-786 LGIIIPSKDF
+786 
-796 MGRIG
+796 
-801 GLQIVN
+801 
-807 VKVPDNFNE
+807 
-816 NQFKEL
+816 
-822 LKNITYGPNNSNSE
+822 
-836 QTNIIIAEIKDAIQ
+836 
-850 MSITQSFKASAE
+850 E

-876 SKINDTD
+876 SNINDTD

-890 LFRKGT
+890 MFRKGT

-922 SFKQIANIVNSDAF
+922 SFNQIANIVNSDAF
-936 AKFTAYGNTLNGNLG
+936 AKFTAYGSTLNGNLG

-1026 NSIFRKILNFL
+1026 NSIFRKILNYL

-1054 VAEMF
+1054 VTEMF

-1067 LNKYTPLIEN
+1067 LNKYTPLIKN

-1097 IALTKQESKQLSTS
+1097 IALTKQESNQLSTS

-1119 VNAVVSVKK
+1119 VNTVVSVKK

-1141 LYMAIELKLQSVLK
+1141 LYLAVELKLQSALK
-1155 NSIEKLESLE
+1155 NSIEKLQSLE

-1170 QNSIEALE
+1170 LNSIEALE
-1178 YRIKVLKAGLENYG
+1178 YRIKVLRAGLENYG

-1203 ANSAYGLMKQKYDFT
+1203 ANSAYGLKKQKYDFT
-1218 EFDEESE
+1218 KFDEESE
-1225 KLDKVESSERFGDV
+1225 ALDKVENSERFGDV

-1262 AGTINKE
+1262 AGSINKE
-1269 TNAIEY
+1269 TNTIEY

-1311 LLADSKTNAQIKQ
+1311 LLGDSKSNAQIKQ
-1324 LIENKIA
+1324 LIENKIT

-1373 ETATKNDWS
+1373 ETVRETFPGS
-1382 DEMITTPVYE
+1382 GEIITTPVYE

-1406 LIKKFQSKFKYNLE
+1406 LIKKFQSKFKYDLE

-1480 ESIEKF
+1480 ENIEKF

-1505 STNSKV
+1505 STDSKV
-1511 TKLLQEFKEDPIQ
+1511 IKLIQEFKEDPIQ
-1524 VFQSGIPAGIIGEV
+1524 VFQSGIPAGIIGDI

-1580 SVSKQVYALNNV
+1580 SISKQVYALNNV

-1629 MSNAEQR
+1629 MSSEEQR

-1679 KGGVQEFMRHAGKS
+1679 KGGIQEFMRHAGKS

-1755 KNEFAKYIGYNQI
+1755 KNEFTKYIGYNQI

-1789 VKNSIYTLIDS
+1789 VKNNIYELIDS
-1800 ALAEN
+1800 ALAKN
-1805 KMLDLNNTE
+1805 KMLELNDTE

-1828 EQTEE
+1828 EQSEE
-1833 NIKYLDDANY
+1833 NLKYLNEANY
-1843 VDKELTAKMK
+1843 VDKELTSKMK

-1880 MAVLFY
+1880 MAILFY

-1954 VLRDSEYINQ
+1954 VLRDSVYINQ

-1981 IANKKTEI
+1981 IPNKKSEI

-2088 NSDLQSLHEQMME
+2088 NSDLKSLHEQMME
-2101 KNIQYLTF
+2101 KNIQYITF

-2115 GSVTQFKNDKDEYI
+2115 GSVTQFKNDKNEYI

-2143 DIKFTENK
+2143 DITFTENK

-2184 LYKNGKIS
+2184 LYKNGNIS
-2192 EKNEQVIRNY
+2192 KKNEQVIRNY

-2232 KGNLKDFLELV
+2232 KGNLKNFLDLV
-2243 QRELENKNIPE
+2243 QRELEDKNIPD

-2313 LWDGNFKK
+2313 LWDRNFKK
-2321 ATESDILKYMGTN
+2321 ATESDILKFIGTN
-2334 NLPFYNNDTAS
+2334 NLPFYNSDTAS

-2351 KVAISLQGDFVNLFK
+2351 KVAIAIQGDFVNLYK

-2456 NIDSSGNYVQSRIS
+2456 NIDSSGNYVQSRIN
-2470 NQDLIKQI
+2470 NQDLIKQV

-2508 SINGILELPEN
+2508 SIKGILELPEN

-2587 SKRVLGLI
+2587 SKKVLGLI

-2607 MGMSLPK
+2607 IGMSLPK

-2628 IDDNTKTKD
+2628 IDDTSKIK
-2637 GKEKKPN
+2637 GKEKEPN

-2744 IYKVVDENHKDTF
+2744 IYKVVDEKHKDAF
-2757 TKFKAAENVIEKFGL
+2757 TKFKAAENVIEKFEL
-2772 TGSTKQNQYY
+2772 TGSANQKHYY
-2782 ESAVNASKKLGIP
+2782 ASAVNASERLGIA

-2808 VENSNSEALKP
+2808 VENPNSEALKP

-2855 NEIRSKISAIEE
+2855 NEIRSKVLAIEE
-2867 LKESSTLKEGTVDAL
+2867 LKKSTTLKEGTVDAL

-2929 MFGKGIDGH
+2929 MFGKGVDGH

-2954 QNYRSNFVDGKGNIV
+2954 QNYRSNFVDGQGNIV
-2969 SLPTEYNGYTVKEKK
+2969 SFPKEYNGYTVKEKK
-2984 GVKNGVEIDNKILY
+2984 GVKNGVEIANKILY
-2998 VDSKAL
+2998 VDSETL
-3004 KNEFDNNLFLRDN
+3004 KNQFDNNLFLRSN
-3017 ADDLGYTK
+3017 TDDLGYTK

-3049 ERESLRKMFPF
+3049 ERERLRKMFPF

-3105 TQSYTDQVLNIIA
+3105 TQSYTDQVLNVIA
-3118 EFPALKNKYSI
+3118 EFPALKSKYSI
-3129 LQQLTRVPAQI
+3129 LQQLTRVPGQI

-3156 SISDTFYENLIALGD
+3156 NISDTFYENLVALGD
-3171 VNDKKVKNIKDNKRI
+3171 VNVKKVKNTKDNKRI

-3222 MQSASKIFINNQLN
+3222 MQPASKIFINNQLN
-3236 EETLQSIY
+3236 EETLESIY
-3244 NMLMASDKSFVN
+3244 SMLMASDKSFVN

-3263 YNDPNVSK
+3263 YNDAEVSK
-3271 SVNRTPAEAKALLE
+3271 SVNITPAEARALLE

-3291 DEDIDDEEESTQP
+3291 DEDIDDEEEPTQTSTISSELLEVIERNRAYDLKRGAMRGSDGFWYNKSKEEINAFYNNKILNAQESTQP
-3304 STNLPGPET
+3304 STSVKPIVEIEANYYTSELLKANPDKIYVFGDNNQRQGKKGQASVRDEANAMGISTKLRPSADEDAFMTDNQIKANAAIIDSDIAKIKATGKTIVFPKDGLGTGLAALKSKAPNTYEYLVIRLKEEFGFDNNTGTLVVSLTEAFGKSTQSSTSVKGTLPGPDT
-3313 KINIYASTGEN
+3313 KINIYAGTGEN
-3324 AELSNFAVRPFEGGK
+3324 AELSNFAERSVTLGD
-3339 VKTNYQTVE
+3339 QTFRTPE
-3348 GAFQASKLSYTLL
+3348 GAFQAMKIWFTNAVLLNAPASKENLKIVEQLKNASGSQAKALGKKITDLSQATWDRDSSGIMKNIL
-3361 TLAEKLP
+3361 TLSFQQNP
-3368 FVNALS
+3368 NAL
-3374 KATGAEAKKI
+3374 K
-3384 GKQIP
+3384 
-3389 GLDTKAWDENS
+3389 
-3400 SEIMKKILRESFEQ
+3400 
-3414 NPDALAKLLATGNAI
+3414 KLLATEDAT

-3436 TKWGTEF
+3436 SKWGTEF

-3451 DEIRTTQSATGVND
+3451 AELKNTQSAISVTDAEADIKRRKKEALNSIKLLNSDSASGASLYSYKIDGKEFQEMDRWTVEKDINAEYDRQLAGTPANINTKADIKQANEEGSLFDIIGLPGDVAETDSDEKSTQPSTSDND
-3465 KLSNIQT
+3465 KLNNIQT
-3472 GSRPDVNIRE
+3472 GRKPDANIRE

-3509 LAQHLKSFADINNTD
+3509 LAQHLKSFANINDTD
-3524 IALYNQISFNN
+3524 IALYNQVSFNN
-3535 NPNFLSGGYYDIIN
+3535 NPNFLSGGYYDPIN

-3555 EFANVKNGQSETILL
+3555 EFANVKNGQSETVLL
-3570 HEILHALSYKA
+3570 HEILHALSYNA
-3581 LRNNNEFNKD
+3581 LRTNNVFNKD

-3632 FIKELENLAPIDIK
+3632 FIKELENLAPININK
-3646 NYNNMFEEIFD
+3646 YNNMFEEIFD

-3663 NITKNS
+3663 NITKNN

-3674 AFSVASNIL
+3674 AFSVATNIL
-3683 EDTNNQTSMLD
+3683 ENTNNESSMLD
-3694 TSVKEDVQELFDS
+3694 T
-3707 NLELA
+3707 
-3712 TIGTSKQYS
+3712 
-3721 QYLDTIFPDSK
+3721 
-3732 VKDIVYHGTN
+3732 
-3742 TKFDTFIK
+3742 
-3750 DYKGAN
+3750 N
-3756 AVSESGK
+3756 AG
-3763 KDVLFYFT
+3763 
-3771 NNKKFAESYAK
+3771 
-3782 EHPANNDYYYI
+3782 
-3793 QDILAERNETVDNI
+3793 
-3807 SKETYEFFKRQGL
+3807 
-3820 NKDKIDSII
+3820 
-3829 NSYKE
+3829 
-3834 VLVPA
+3834 
-3839 ILNLQNPTYEYAQPG
+3839 
-3854 VNQDGVINLDNKEP
+3854 
-3868 QYGDTPLYGVIEPEQ
+3868 
-3883 IHILGNQQDI
+3883 
-3893 EGFKNFVTQLST
+3893 
-3905 DVNNIN
+3905 NIN
-3911 DNSFKYN
+3911 DNSLNYN

>member
-13 ENLYANVYVHMR
+13 ENLYANVYVYMR

-81 DSLLDIIE
+81 DSLLDIID

-255 DKDGYIYFDKDGNIS
+255 DKDGYIYFDKNGNIS
-270 DQASGGT
+270 DQVSGGK

-301 KNNQIATPEEIANA
+301 KSNQIATPEEIANA

-351 IEGISNG
+351 IEGISDG

-371 VTELLEDDD
+371 VTDILEDDD
-380 AAIRSISPVTSERA
+380 AAIRSISIVTSERA
-394 DVEKGYSEIQ
+394 DAEQGFSEIQ

-409 YTIDRPNLTSDIAA
+409 YNIDRPNLTSDIAA
-423 KIADVLTNKNIS
+423 KIADILTNKNIS

-478 QEGLSEFQVVTLD
+478 QEGLSEFQEVTLD
-491 APGATKIIYDSLMN
+491 APGATKIIYDSLMD

-558 TIGLNVITE
+558 TIGLNVLTE

-573 YILFSLP
+573 HILFSLP

-672 NSVASLNLIEET
+672 NSVASLNLIEKT
-684 EFNGKVFTDVIEV
+684 KFNGKVFTDVIEV

-711 TFDTPKTE
+711 TFDTPET
-719 YTKAD
+719 
-724 IDLKFNVF
+724 
-732 APTQK
+732 
-737 GGESILSE
+737 S
-745 DTSFKMNDEGWQMRR
+745 DTPIS
-760 VGEYDK
+760 
-766 TQVDDRGKIIK
+766 
-777 SAYYIKDGI
+777 
-786 LGIIIPSKDF
+786 
-796 MGRIG
+796 
-801 GLQIVN
+801 
-807 VKVPDNFNE
+807 
-816 NQFKEL
+816 
-822 LKNITYGPNNSNSE
+822 
-836 QTNIIIAEIKDAIQ
+836 
-850 MSITQSFKASAE
+850 E

-890 LFRKGT
+890 MFRKGT

-1059 DKLYLNKD
+1059 DKLYLGKD

-1141 LYMAIELKLQSVLK
+1141 LYMAVELKLQSVLK
-1155 NSIEKLESLE
+1155 NSIEKLKSLE

-1225 KLDKVESSERFGDV
+1225 KLDKVETSERFGDV

-1284 LADFRNT
+1284 LADFRST

-1373 ETATKNDWS
+1373 ETVRETGS
-1382 DEMITTPVYE
+1382 GEIITTPVYE

-1592 GKLSELWTSDK
+1592 GRLSELWTSDK

-1636 KRKGRSLL
+1636 KRKGRSLS

-1805 KMLDLNNTE
+1805 KMLDLNNTD

-1954 VLRDSEYINQ
+1954 VLRDSVYINQ

-1981 IANKKTEI
+1981 IANKKSEI

-2088 NSDLQSLHEQMME
+2088 NSDLQLLHEKMME

-2115 GSVTQFKNDKDEYI
+2115 GSVTQFKNDKNEYI

-2143 DIKFTENK
+2143 DIEFTENK

-2306 PSSMTNG
+2306 PGSMTNG

-2334 NLPFYNNDTAS
+2334 NLPFYNNNTAS

-2456 NIDSSGNYVQSRIS
+2456 NIDSSGNYVQSRIN

-2637 GKEKKPN
+2637 GKEKEPN

-2772 TGSTKQNQYY
+2772 TGSTKQSQYY
-2782 ESAVNASKKLGIP
+2782 ASAVNASENLGIP

-2808 VENSNSEALKP
+2808 VENPNSEALKP

-2920 KLNPIDISR
+2920 KLNPIDISK

-2984 GVKNGVEIDNKILY
+2984 GVKNGVKIANKILY
-2998 VDSKAL
+2998 VDSEAL

-3025 MGLRGFDVSLKI
+3025 MGLRGFDISLKI

-3070 NINKNISDPKEAY
+3070 NINKNISDPNEAY

-3171 VNDKKVKNIKDNKRI
+3171 VNVKKVKNIKDNKRI

-3222 MQSASKIFINNQLN
+3222 MQPASKIFINNQLN

-3263 YNDPNVSK
+3263 YNDANVSK
-3271 SVNRTPAEAKALLE
+3271 SVNITPAEAKALLE

-3291 DEDIDDEEESTQP
+3291 DEDIDDEEQSTQPSTIASELLEIIERDRAYDLKRGAMLGSDGFWYSRSKEEINAFYDNKILNAQASSQP

-3313 KINIYASTGEN
+3313 KINIYAGTGEN
-3324 AELSNFAVRPFEGGK
+3324 AELSNFAYRPFTGSILGGLGG
-3339 VKTNYQTVE
+3339 VDFINVE
-3348 GAFQASKLSYTLL
+3348 QAFQYNKGSYYNEYAIDPSSNDTPDTMRNKIEAHLKTIL
-3361 TLAEKLP
+3361 
-3368 FVNALS
+3368 NA
-3374 KATGAEAKKI
+3374 KTGAEAKALGK
-3384 GKQIP
+3384 KQI
-3389 GLDTKAWDENS
+3389 DVEFNNYDWDQNS
-3400 SEIMKKILRESFEQ
+3400 SKIMRTLIKESFQQ
-3414 NPDALAKLLATGNAI
+3414 NPDALEKLLATGNAT

-3451 DEIRTTQSATGVND
+3451 DEIRTTQSATDVD
-3465 KLSNIQT
+3465 FLSNIQT
-3472 GSRPDVNIRE
+3472 GSRHDVNLRE

-3509 LAQHLKSFADINNTD
+3509 LAQHLKSFANINNTD

-3535 NPNFLSGGYYDIIN
+3535 NPNFLSGGYYDPIN

-3555 EFANVKNGQSETILL
+3555 EFANVKNSRSETVLL

-3683 EDTNNQTSMLD
+3683 EDTNNQTNMID

-3707 NLELA
+3707 NPELA
-3712 TIGTSKQYS
+3712 AIGTSKQYS
-3721 QYLDTIFPDSK
+3721 QYLDTIFPDSQ
-3732 VKDIVYHGTN
+3732 VKDIVYHGSKYKFE
-3742 TKFDTFIK
+3742 KFDK
-3750 DYKGAN
+3750 SKLGSN
-3756 AVSESGK
+3756 
-3763 KDVLFYFT
+3763 T
-3771 NNKKFAESYAK
+3771 NPNKKFPQFNDSYLGFHFTSNPEYYRSRFEFGSKYEKNLNEYIAILNIK
-3782 EHPANNDYYYI
+3782 NPKNIADKDEFSQNNI
-3793 QDILAERNETVDNI
+3793 QFIKPEEVKNN
-3807 SKETYEFFKRQGL
+3807 
-3820 NKDKIDSII
+3820 DSII
-3829 NSYKE
+3829 YD
-3834 VLVPA
+3834 
-3839 ILNLQNPTYEYAQPG
+3839 Y
-3854 VNQDGVINLDNKEP
+3854 LDTVSVTT
-3868 QYGDTPLYGVIEPEQ
+3868 GDKVFNYTNNYVVFEPEQ
-3883 IHILGNQQDI
+3883 IHILGTKQDI
-3893 EGFKNFVTQLST
+3893 QGFKNFVTQLST

-3911 DNSFKYN
+3911 NNSLNYN

>member
-1 MSITCSLSQSQI
+1 MSITCSLSQLQI

-41 EKISKKKDVDT
+41 EKISKKKDTDT

-81 DSLLDIIE
+81 DSLLDIIDS
-89 TFKNIDT
+89 FKNIDA

-111 EVKKELINKNA
+111 EVKKELVNKNA
-122 NDAFDVE
+122 DDAFDVE
-129 EVSSDKIETADTNY
+129 EVSSDKIETAETNY

-163 KTDFE
+163 KTEFE
-168 TQDPGKITIFKTLAA
+168 TQDPGKITIFKTLGA
-183 IKKELESASDF
+183 IKKELESTSDF

-206 MPVKLSEVKPGLLD
+206 KPVKLSEVKQGLLD
-220 KTTKDLLKRAYAI
+220 KTTKDLLTRANVLKSKGI
-233 KNQGSAQSY
+233 EKSY

-270 DQASGGT
+270 DEASGGT

-283 RDVKKNDADIYR
+283 RDVKKNDEDIYR

-301 KNNQIATPEEIANA
+301 RSDQIATPQEIANA
-315 RGITVEEATLE
+315 SNITVEEATLQ

-346 NILLD
+346 DVLLD

-358 IAPKAPLSLSLSN
+358 IAAKAPLSLSLSN
-371 VTELLEDDD
+371 VTDILEDDD
-380 AAIRSISPVTSERA
+380 AAIRSISVVTSERA
-394 DVEKGYSEIQ
+394 DVEQGVSEIE

-423 KIADVLTNKNIS
+423 KIADILTNQNIS
-435 NEKKYKFVSQ
+435 NEKKYNFVSQ

-452 EKNRKHKLEYL
+452 QKNRKHKLEYL
-463 KDTKQLIYSYSPTTY
+463 KDTKELIYSYSPTTF
-478 QEGLSEFQVVTLD
+478 QEGISEFKIVTLKD
-491 APGATKIIYDSLMN
+491 PGAAKIIYDSLME
-505 ASGTKK
+505 ASGTK
-511 GKYFSAKMTYNK
+511 GRYYSAKMTYNK

-558 TIGLNVITE
+558 TIGLNVLTA

-573 YILFSLP
+573 YILFSIP
-580 SKESKE
+580 NKDSKE

-606 ETEDTPPVYG
+606 ETEDTPAIYG

-625 KLLKSGKELTGTI
+625 KLLKTGKELTGTI
-638 GFITGSSWSLK
+638 GFVTGSTWSLK
-649 LNNFNNQFVQFYNKD
+649 LNNFNNQFVKFYNKD

-672 NSVASLNLIEET
+672 NSVATLNLIEET

-697 KIGDKLIGYVAETE
+697 RIGDKLIGYVAETE
-711 TFDTPKTE
+711 TFETPETSDTT
-719 YTKAD
+719 
-724 IDLKFNVF
+724 V
-732 APTQK
+732 
-737 GGESILSE
+737 S
-745 DTSFKMNDEGWQMRR
+745 
-760 VGEYDK
+760 
-766 TQVDDRGKIIK
+766 
-777 SAYYIKDGI
+777 
-786 LGIIIPSKDF
+786 
-796 MGRIG
+796 
-801 GLQIVN
+801 
-807 VKVPDNFNE
+807 
-816 NQFKEL
+816 
-822 LKNITYGPNNSNSE
+822 
-836 QTNIIIAEIKDAIQ
+836 
-850 MSITQSFKASAE
+850 E

-876 SKINDTD
+876 SNINDTD

-890 LFRKGT
+890 MFRKGT

-922 SFKQIANIVNSDAF
+922 SFNQIANIVNSDAF
-936 AKFTAYGNTLNGNLG
+936 AKFTAYGSTLNGNLG

-1026 NSIFRKILNFL
+1026 NSIFRKILNYL

-1054 VAEMF
+1054 VTEMF

-1067 LNKYTPLIEN
+1067 LNKYTPLIKN

-1097 IALTKQESKQLSTS
+1097 IALTKQESNQLSTS

-1119 VNAVVSVKK
+1119 VNTVVSVKK

-1141 LYMAIELKLQSVLK
+1141 LYLAVELKLQSALK
-1155 NSIEKLESLE
+1155 NSIEKLQSLE

-1170 QNSIEALE
+1170 LNSIEALE
-1178 YRIKVLKAGLENYG
+1178 YRIKVLRAGLENYG

-1203 ANSAYGLMKQKYDFT
+1203 ANSAYGLKKQKYDFT
-1218 EFDEESE
+1218 KFDEESE
-1225 KLDKVESSERFGDV
+1225 ALDKVENSERFGDV

-1262 AGTINKE
+1262 AGSINKE
-1269 TNAIEY
+1269 TNTIEY

-1311 LLADSKTNAQIKQ
+1311 LLGDSKANAQIKQ

-1373 ETATKNDWS
+1373 ETERETFPGS
-1382 DEMITTPVYE
+1382 GEIITTPVYE

-1406 LIKKFQSKFKYNLE
+1406 LIKKFQSKFKYDLE

-1480 ESIEKF
+1480 ENIEKF

-1505 STNSKV
+1505 STDSKV
-1511 TKLLQEFKEDPIQ
+1511 IKLIQEFKEDPIQ
-1524 VFQSGIPAGIIGEV
+1524 VFQSGIPAGIIGDI

-1580 SVSKQVYALNNV
+1580 SISKQVYALNNV

-1629 MSNAEQR
+1629 MSSEEQR

-1679 KGGVQEFMRHAGKS
+1679 KGGIQEFMRHAGKS

-1755 KNEFAKYIGYNQI
+1755 KNEFTKYIGYNQI

-1789 VKNSIYTLIDS
+1789 VKNNIYELIDS

-1805 KMLDLNNTE
+1805 KMLELNDTE

-1828 EQTEE
+1828 EQSEE
-1833 NIKYLDDANY
+1833 NLKYLNEANY
-1843 VDKELTAKMK
+1843 VDKELTSKMK

-1880 MAVLFY
+1880 MAILFY

-1914 TDLAARLFVNSTLS
+1914 TDLAARLFVNNTLS
-1928 DTSYAKQNLKKTI
+1928 NTSYAKQNLKKTI

-1954 VLRDSEYINQ
+1954 VLRDSVYINQ

-1981 IANKKTEI
+1981 IPNKKSEI

-2023 ENDWSD
+2023 ENDWSV
-2029 EQEKLFQKIS
+2029 EQEALFQKIS

-2060 YGALANTGLPVTA
+2060 YGPLANTGLPVTA

-2088 NSDLQSLHEQMME
+2088 NSDLKSLHEQMME

-2115 GSVTQFKNDKDEYI
+2115 GSVTQFKNDENEYI

-2143 DIKFTENK
+2143 DITFTENK
-2151 IYLEYLKNVTAVPDK
+2151 IYLEYLKNVTAVPNK

-2184 LYKNGKIS
+2184 LYKNGNIS
-2192 EKNEQVIRNY
+2192 KKNEQVIRNY

-2232 KGNLKDFLELV
+2232 KGNLKDFLDLV
-2243 QRELENKNIPE
+2243 QRELEDKNIPD

-2313 LWDGNFKK
+2313 LWDRNFKK
-2321 ATESDILKYMGTN
+2321 ATESDILKFIGTN
-2334 NLPFYNNDTAS
+2334 NLPFYNSDTAS

-2351 KVAISLQGDFVNLFK
+2351 KVAIAIQGDFVNLYK

-2374 IGTRARLNDMIKEDK
+2374 IGTRARLNDMIKEDA

-2456 NIDSSGNYVQSRIS
+2456 NIDSSGNYVQSRIN
-2470 NQDLIKQI
+2470 NQDLIKQV

-2508 SINGILELPEN
+2508 SIKGILELPEN

-2607 MGMSLPK
+2607 IGMSLPK

-2628 IDDNTKTKD
+2628 IDDTSKIK

-2744 IYKVVDENHKDTF
+2744 IYKVVDEKHKDAF
-2757 TKFKAAENVIEKFGL
+2757 TKFKAAENIIEKFEL
-2772 TGSTKQNQYY
+2772 TGSANQKQYY
-2782 ESAVNASKKLGIP
+2782 ASAVNASKRAKIA

-2808 VENSNSEALKP
+2808 VENPNSEALKP

-2855 NEIRSKISAIEE
+2855 NEIRSKVLAIEE
-2867 LKESSTLKEGTVDAL
+2867 LKKSTTLKEGTVDAL

-2929 MFGKGIDGH
+2929 MFGKGVDGH

-2954 QNYRSNFVDGKGNIV
+2954 QNYRSNFVDGQGNIV
-2969 SLPTEYNGYTVKEKK
+2969 SFPKEYNSYTVKEKK
-2984 GVKNGVEIDNKILY
+2984 GVKNGVEIANKILY
-2998 VDSKAL
+2998 VDSEAL
-3004 KNEFDNNLFLRDN
+3004 KNQFDNNLFLRSN
-3017 ADDLGYTK
+3017 TDDLGYTK
-3025 MGLRGFDVSLKI
+3025 IGLRGFDVSLKI

-3049 ERESLRKMFPF
+3049 EREILRKMFPF

-3070 NINKNISDPKEAY
+3070 NINKNISNPEEAY

-3090 ALINAYNRVGLMELN
+3090 ALINAYNRVGLMELD
-3105 TQSYTDQVLNIIA
+3105 TQSYTDQVLNVIA
-3118 EFPALKNKYSI
+3118 EFPALKSKYSI
-3129 LQQLTRVPAQI
+3129 LQQLTRVPGQI

-3156 SISDTFYENLIALGD
+3156 NISDTFYENLVALGD
-3171 VNDKKVKNIKDNKRI
+3171 VNVKKVKNTKDNKRI

-3222 MQSASKIFINNQLN
+3222 MQPASKIFINNQLN
-3236 EETLQSIY
+3236 EETLESIY
-3244 NMLMASDKSFVN
+3244 SMLMASDKSFVN

-3263 YNDPNVSK
+3263 YNDAEVSK
-3271 SVNRTPAEAKALLE
+3271 SVNITPAEARALLE

-3291 DEDIDDEEESTQP
+3291 DEDIDDEEEPTQTSTSVPINTKADIERKRQELLNKSIIYTNGYYLRVDSWEGNDGTVNNYIISDREGKEIWSLYENYRYSIKRRIYEDIKEGRSEVKLTEKQTIELYDNLNKNKKIIEKIDAELDTLSSTQP
-3304 STNLPGPET
+3304 STSVNPAEADIKRRKKEALNSIKLLDSDSASGASLYSYKIDGKEFQEMDEWTVKEKINAEYDRQLAGTPANINTKADIKQANEEGSLFDIIGLPGDVAET
-3313 KINIYASTGEN
+3313 DSD
-3324 AELSNFAVRPFEGGK
+3324 
-3339 VKTNYQTVE
+3339 
-3348 GAFQASKLSYTLL
+3348 
-3361 TLAEKLP
+3361 EK
-3368 FVNALS
+3368 S
-3374 KATGAEAKKI
+3374 
-3384 GKQIP
+3384 
-3389 GLDTKAWDENS
+3389 
-3400 SEIMKKILRESFEQ
+3400 
-3414 NPDALAKLLATGNAI
+3414 
-3429 LTHTQDK
+3429 
-3436 TKWGTEF
+3436 
-3443 PKLLMEVR
+3443 
-3451 DEIRTTQSATGVND
+3451 TQSATDVND
-3465 KLSNIQT
+3465 KLNNIQT
-3472 GSRPDVNIRE
+3472 GRKPDVNIRE

-3509 LAQHLKSFADINNTD
+3509 LAQQLKSFANINNTD

-3535 NPNFLSGGYYDIIN
+3535 NPNFLSGGYYDSIN

-3555 EFANVKNGQSETILL
+3555 EFANVKNGQSETVLL
-3570 HEILHALSYKA
+3570 HEILHALSYKT

-3632 FIKELENLAPIDIK
+3632 FIKELENLAPININK
-3646 NYNNMFEEIFD
+3646 YNNMFEEIFD

-3663 NITKNS
+3663 NITKNN

-3674 AFSVASNIL
+3674 AFSVATNIL
-3683 EDTNNQTSMLD
+3683 ENTNNESSMIDTNVD
-3694 TSVKEDVQELFDS
+3694 TNVKEDVQELFDS
-3707 NLELA
+3707 NPELA
-3712 TIGTSKQYS
+3712 SIGTAKQYS
-3721 QYLDTIFPDSK
+3721 QYLDSIFPDSK
-3732 VKDIVYHGTN
+3732 IKGINYHGTEYQQKFE
-3742 TKFDTFIK
+3742 KFDSKLSGTQTTKELITKGFWFTYQKDLAEDFGNNIISVLLNIQNPYYAKTTIK
-3750 DYKGAN
+3750 GTGPYITEFPDQVKSVNKAIKEGYDSAFVDVLEN
-3756 AVSESGK
+3756 FESGRGN
-3763 KDVLFYFT
+3763 T
-3771 NNKKFAESYAK
+3771 E
-3782 EHPANNDYYYI
+3782 
-3793 QDILAERNETVDNI
+3793 
-3807 SKETYEFFKRQGL
+3807 
-3820 NKDKIDSII
+3820 
-3829 NSYKE
+3829 
-3834 VLVPA
+3834 LV
-3839 ILNLQNPTYEYAQPG
+3839 
-3854 VNQDGVINLDNKEP
+3854 VF
-3868 QYGDTPLYGVIEPEQ
+3868 EPEQ
-3883 IHILGNQQDI
+3883 IHILGSKQDI
-3893 EGFKNFVTQLST
+3893 EGFKKFVAQPFT

-3911 DNSFKYN
+3911 DNSLNYN

>member
-1 MSITCSLSQSQI
+1 MSITCSLSQLQI

-41 EKISKKKDVDT
+41 EKISKKKDTDT

-81 DSLLDIIE
+81 DSLLDIIDS
-89 TFKNIDT
+89 FKNIDA

-111 EVKKELINKNA
+111 EVKKELVNKNA
-122 NDAFDVE
+122 DDAFDVE
-129 EVSSDKIETADTNY
+129 EVSSDKIETAETNY

-163 KTDFE
+163 KTEFE
-168 TQDPGKITIFKTLAA
+168 TQDPGKITIFKTLGA
-183 IKKELESASDF
+183 IKKELESTSDF

-206 MPVKLSEVKPGLLD
+206 KPVKLSEVKPGLLD
-220 KTTKDLLKRAYAI
+220 KTTKDLLIRANVLKSKGI
-233 KNQGSAQSY
+233 EKSY

-255 DKDGYIYFDKDGNIS
+255 DKNGYIYFDKDGNIS
-270 DQASGGT
+270 DEASGGT

-283 RDVKKNDADIYR
+283 RDVKKNDQDIYR

-301 KNNQIATPEEIANA
+301 RSNQIATPQEIANA
-315 RGITVEEATLE
+315 SDITVEEATLQ

-346 NILLD
+346 DVLLD

-358 IAPKAPLSLSLSN
+358 IAAKAPLSLSLSN
-371 VTELLEDDD
+371 VTDILEDDD
-380 AAIRSISPVTSERA
+380 AAIRSISVVTSERA
-394 DVEKGYSEIQ
+394 DVEQGVSEIE

-423 KIADVLTNKNIS
+423 KIADILTNQNIS
-435 NEKKYKFVSQ
+435 NEKKYNFVSQ

-452 EKNRKHKLEYL
+452 QKNRKHNLEYL
-463 KDTKQLIYSYSPTTY
+463 KDTKELIYSYSPTTF
-478 QEGLSEFQVVTLD
+478 QEGISEFKIVTLKD
-491 APGATKIIYDSLMN
+491 PGAAKIIYDSLMD
-505 ASGTKK
+505 ASGTK
-511 GKYFSAKMTYNK
+511 GKYYSAKMTYNK

-543 ETFDYIALLKTLPNT
+543 KTFDYIALLKTLPNT
-558 TIGLNVITE
+558 TIGLNVLTA

-573 YILFSLP
+573 YILFSIP
-580 SKESKE
+580 NKDSKE

-606 ETEDTPPVYG
+606 ETEDTPAIYG

-625 KLLKSGKELTGTI
+625 KLLKTGKELTGTI
-638 GFITGSSWSLK
+638 GFVTGSTWSLK
-649 LNNFNNQFVQFYNKD
+649 LNNFNNQFVKFYNKD

-672 NSVASLNLIEET
+672 NSVATLNLIEET

-697 KIGDKLIGYVAETE
+697 RIGDKLIGYVAETE
-711 TFDTPKTE
+711 TFETPETSDTT
-719 YTKAD
+719 
-724 IDLKFNVF
+724 V
-732 APTQK
+732 
-737 GGESILSE
+737 S
-745 DTSFKMNDEGWQMRR
+745 
-760 VGEYDK
+760 
-766 TQVDDRGKIIK
+766 
-777 SAYYIKDGI
+777 
-786 LGIIIPSKDF
+786 
-796 MGRIG
+796 
-801 GLQIVN
+801 
-807 VKVPDNFNE
+807 
-816 NQFKEL
+816 
-822 LKNITYGPNNSNSE
+822 
-836 QTNIIIAEIKDAIQ
+836 
-850 MSITQSFKASAE
+850 E

-876 SKINDTD
+876 SNINDTD

-890 LFRKGT
+890 MFRKGT

-922 SFKQIANIVNSDAF
+922 SFNQIANIVNSDAF
-936 AKFTAYGNTLNGNLG
+936 AKFTAYGSTLNGNLG

-1026 NSIFRKILNFL
+1026 NSIFRKILNYL

-1054 VAEMF
+1054 VTEMF

-1067 LNKYTPLIEN
+1067 LNKYTPLIKN

-1097 IALTKQESKQLSTS
+1097 IALTKQESNQLSTS

-1141 LYMAIELKLQSVLK
+1141 LYLAVELKLQSALK

-1170 QNSIEALE
+1170 LNSIEALE
-1178 YRIKVLKAGLENYG
+1178 YRIKVLRAGLENYG

-1203 ANSAYGLMKQKYDFT
+1203 ANSAYGLKKQKYDFT
-1218 EFDEESE
+1218 KFDEENE
-1225 KLDKVESSERFGDV
+1225 ALDKVENSERFGDV

-1262 AGTINKE
+1262 AGSINKE

-1311 LLADSKTNAQIKQ
+1311 LLGDSKANAQIKQ

-1373 ETATKNDWS
+1373 ETVKINAAGEIS
-1382 DEMITTPVYE
+1382 RTPVYE

-1406 LIKKFQSKFKYNLE
+1406 LIKKFQSKFKYDLE
-1420 NEYVDV
+1420 NKYVDV

-1470 IIKRKLIENN
+1470 IIKRKLTENN
-1480 ESIEKF
+1480 ENIEKF

-1505 STNSKV
+1505 STDSKV
-1511 TKLLQEFKEDPIQ
+1511 IKLIQEFKEDPIQ
-1524 VFQSGIPAGIIGEV
+1524 VFQSGIPAGIIGDI

-1580 SVSKQVYALNNV
+1580 SISKQVYALNNV

-1629 MSNAEQR
+1629 MSSEEQR

-1755 KNEFAKYIGYNQI
+1755 KNEFTKYIGYNQI

-1789 VKNSIYTLIDS
+1789 VKNNIYELIDS

-1805 KMLDLNNTE
+1805 KMLELNDTE

-1828 EQTEE
+1828 EQSEE
-1833 NIKYLDDANY
+1833 NLKYLNEANY
-1843 VDKELTAKMK
+1843 VDKELTSKMK

-1880 MAVLFY
+1880 MAILFY

-1914 TDLAARLFVNSTLS
+1914 TDLAARLFVNDTLS
-1928 DTSYAKQNLKKTI
+1928 NTSYAKQNLKKTI

-1954 VLRDSEYINQ
+1954 VLRDSVYINQ

-1981 IANKKTEI
+1981 IPNKKSEI
-1989 DRRVKIEVDKYK
+1989 DRRVNIEVDKYK

-2029 EQEKLFQKIS
+2029 EQEALFQKVS
-2039 SGAEINLHDVINF
+2039 TGAEINLHDVINF

-2088 NSDLQSLHEQMME
+2088 NSDLKLLHEQMME

-2115 GSVTQFKNDKDEYI
+2115 GSVTQFKNDKNEYI

-2143 DIKFTENK
+2143 DITFTENK
-2151 IYLEYLKNVTAVPDK
+2151 IYLEYLKNVTAVPNK

-2184 LYKNGKIS
+2184 LYKNGNIS
-2192 EKNEQVIRNY
+2192 KKNEQVIRNY

-2232 KGNLKDFLELV
+2232 KGNLKDFLDLV
-2243 QRELENKNIPE
+2243 QRELEDKNIPD

-2313 LWDGNFKK
+2313 LWDRNFKK
-2321 ATESDILKYMGTN
+2321 ATESDILKFIGTN
-2334 NLPFYNNDTAS
+2334 NLPFYNSDTAS

-2351 KVAISLQGDFVNLFK
+2351 KVAIAIQGDFVNLYK
-2366 LKHLDGQP
+2366 LKHLDGQS
-2374 IGTRARLNDMIKEDK
+2374 IGTRARLNDMIKEDA

-2456 NIDSSGNYVQSRIS
+2456 NIDSSGNYVQSRIN
-2470 NQDLIKQI
+2470 NQDLIKQV

-2508 SINGILELPEN
+2508 SIKGILELPEN

-2595 AVENALHPVFNQ
+2595 AVENALHPIFNQ

-2619 IFDKKTNKY
+2619 IFDEKTNKY
-2628 IDDNTKTKD
+2628 IDDTSKIK
-2637 GKEKKPN
+2637 GKEKEPN

-2744 IYKVVDENHKDTF
+2744 IYKVVDEKHKDTF
-2757 TKFKAAENVIEKFGL
+2757 TKFKAAENVIEKFEL
-2772 TGSTKQNQYY
+2772 TGSAKQSQYY
-2782 ESAVNASKKLGIP
+2782 ASAVNASQNLGIA

-2808 VENSNSEALKP
+2808 VENPNSEALKP

-2855 NEIRSKISAIEE
+2855 NEIRSKVLAIEE
-2867 LKESSTLKEGTVDAL
+2867 LKESTTLKEGTVDAL

-2920 KLNPIDISR
+2920 KLNSIDISR
-2929 MFGKGIDGH
+2929 MFGKGVDGH
-2938 NRFIKDFKKA
+2938 SRFIKDFKKA

-2954 QNYRSNFVDGKGNIV
+2954 QNYRSNFVDGQGNIV
-2969 SLPTEYNGYTVKEKK
+2969 SFPKEYNSYTVKEKK
-2984 GVKNGVEIDNKILY
+2984 GVKNGVEIADKILY
-2998 VDSKAL
+2998 VDTEAL
-3004 KNEFDNNLFLRDN
+3004 KNQFDNNLFLRSN
-3017 ADDLGYTK
+3017 TDDLGYTK

-3049 ERESLRKMFPF
+3049 ERESLRKIFPF

-3083 ESFLNQN
+3083 ESFLNQK
-3090 ALINAYNRVGLMELN
+3090 ALINAYNRVGLMELD
-3105 TQSYTDQVLNIIA
+3105 TQSYTDQVLNVIA
-3118 EFPALKNKYSI
+3118 EFPALKSKYSI
-3129 LQQLTRVPAQI
+3129 LQQLTRVPGQI

-3156 SISDTFYENLIALGD
+3156 NISDTFYENLVALGD
-3171 VNDKKVKNIKDNKRI
+3171 VNVKKVKNTKDNKRI

-3222 MQSASKIFINNQLN
+3222 MQPASKIFINNQLN
-3236 EETLQSIY
+3236 EETLESIY
-3244 NMLMASDKSFVN
+3244 SMLMASDKSFVN

-3263 YNDPNVSK
+3263 YNDAEVSK
-3271 SVNRTPAEAKALLE
+3271 SVNITPAEARALLE

-3291 DEDIDDEEESTQP
+3291 DEDIDDEEEPTQTSTSVEKVIYNNNGLTIIENGLSEDFAKSIVPDLVKQIESQSYKQTKSASSYDFGTRWTRMSDNLSKDIKLSFVTGMQLSGYEITKEKLDRWVAGETGAKLGLPPYGYNTLDQYGEPLRSIP
-3304 STNLPGPET
+3304 SSVIIAASNATGIDLSTYQASYNSVYDNNDQGNLIFHQDNTEQISDAPIVTLSLGLPMRFIAFELKNESDYSLNNQFIADPTIPTASTALKNKFINPYGDSFILSDRTVLVFDGKNRNVGHKIQFDPTLKGTMPDYLPEINVNKAFTGLNQEDRYVKTKDYRTVLTLRKIKDDGIAIRKFDKNTQELIYKNGVYSIISKSSTRPSINVKGTLPGPET
-3313 KINIYASTGEN
+3313 KINIYDGTGEN
-3324 AELSNFAVRPFEGGK
+3324 AELSNFANRPFTGSILGGLGGLDFI
-3339 VKTNYQTVE
+3339 NVE
-3348 GAFQASKLSYTLL
+3348 QAFQYNKGIYYNTRAIDPSSNDTPDTMYDKVEAHLETIL
-3361 TLAEKLP
+3361 
-3368 FVNALS
+3368 NA
-3374 KATGAEAKKI
+3374 KTGAEAKALGK
-3384 GKQIP
+3384 KQI
-3389 GLDTKAWDENS
+3389 GVEFNNYDWDQDS
-3400 SEIMKKILRESFEQ
+3400 SSIMKTLIKESFQQ
-3414 NPDALAKLLATGNAI
+3414 NPNALEKLLATGDAT

-3436 TKWGTEF
+3436 NKWGKEF
-3443 PKLLMEVR
+3443 PRLLMEVR
-3451 DEIRTTQSATGVND
+3451 DELKTTQSATDVDFLN
-3465 KLSNIQT
+3465 NIQT
-3472 GSRPDVNIRE
+3472 GRKPDVNIRE

-3509 LAQHLKSFADINNTD
+3509 LAQQLKSFANINDTD
-3524 IALYNQISFNN
+3524 IALYNQVSFNN
-3535 NPNFLSGGYYDIIN
+3535 NPNFLSGGYYDPIN

-3555 EFANVKNGQSETILL
+3555 EFANVKNGQSETLLL
-3570 HEILHALSYKA
+3570 HEILHALSYNA
-3581 LRNNNEFNKD
+3581 LRTNNVFNKD

-3632 FIKELENLAPIDIK
+3632 FIKELENLAPININK
-3646 NYNNMFEEIFD
+3646 YNNMFEEIFD

-3663 NITKNS
+3663 NITKNN

-3674 AFSVASNIL
+3674 AFSVATNIL
-3683 EDTNNQTSMLD
+3683 EDTNNESSMLD
-3694 TSVKEDVQELFDS
+3694 T
-3707 NLELA
+3707 
-3712 TIGTSKQYS
+3712 
-3721 QYLDTIFPDSK
+3721 
-3732 VKDIVYHGTN
+3732 
-3742 TKFDTFIK
+3742 
-3750 DYKGAN
+3750 N
-3756 AVSESGK
+3756 AG
-3763 KDVLFYFT
+3763 
-3771 NNKKFAESYAK
+3771 
-3782 EHPANNDYYYI
+3782 
-3793 QDILAERNETVDNI
+3793 
-3807 SKETYEFFKRQGL
+3807 
-3820 NKDKIDSII
+3820 
-3829 NSYKE
+3829 
-3834 VLVPA
+3834 
-3839 ILNLQNPTYEYAQPG
+3839 
-3854 VNQDGVINLDNKEP
+3854 
-3868 QYGDTPLYGVIEPEQ
+3868 
-3883 IHILGNQQDI
+3883 
-3893 EGFKNFVTQLST
+3893 
-3905 DVNNIN
+3905 NIN
-3911 DNSFKYN
+3911 DNSLNYN

>member
-1 MSITCSLSQSQI
+1 MSITCSLSQLQI

-41 EKISKKKDVDT
+41 EKISKKKDTDT

-81 DSLLDIIE
+81 DSLLDIIDS
-89 TFKNIDT
+89 FKNIDA

-111 EVKKELINKNA
+111 EVKKELVNKNA
-122 NDAFDVE
+122 DDAFDVE
-129 EVSSDKIETADTNY
+129 EVSSDKIETAETNY

-163 KTDFE
+163 KTEFE
-168 TQDPGKITIFKTLAA
+168 TQDPGKITIFKTLGA
-183 IKKELESASDF
+183 IKKELESTSDF

-206 MPVKLSEVKPGLLD
+206 KPVKLSEVKPGLLD
-220 KTTKDLLKRAYAI
+220 KTTKDLLIRANVLKSKGI
-233 KNQGSAQSY
+233 EKSY

-255 DKDGYIYFDKDGNIS
+255 DKNGYIYFDKDGNIS
-270 DQASGGT
+270 DEASGGT

-283 RDVKKNDADIYR
+283 RDVKKNDQDIYR

-301 KNNQIATPEEIANA
+301 RSNQIATPQEIANA
-315 RGITVEEATLE
+315 SDITVEEATLQ

-346 NILLD
+346 DVLLD

-358 IAPKAPLSLSLSN
+358 IAAKAPLSLSLSN
-371 VTELLEDDD
+371 VTDILEDDD
-380 AAIRSISPVTSERA
+380 AAIRSISVVTSERA
-394 DVEKGYSEIQ
+394 DVEQGVSEIE

-409 YTIDRPNLTSDIAA
+409 YNIDRPNLTSDIAA
-423 KIADVLTNKNIS
+423 KIADILTNQNIS
-435 NEKKYKFVSQ
+435 NEKKYNFVSQ

-452 EKNRKHKLEYL
+452 QKNRKHNLEYL
-463 KDTKQLIYSYSPTTY
+463 KDTKELIYFYSPTTF
-478 QEGLSEFQVVTLD
+478 QEGISEFKIVTLKD
-491 APGATKIIYDSLMN
+491 PGAAKIIYDSLME
-505 ASGTKK
+505 ASGTK
-511 GKYFSAKMTYNK
+511 GRYYSAKMTYNK

-543 ETFDYIALLKTLPNT
+543 KTFDYIALLKTLPNT
-558 TIGLNVITE
+558 TIGLNVLTA

-573 YILFSLP
+573 YILFSIP
-580 SKESKE
+580 NKDSKE

-606 ETEDTPPVYG
+606 ETEDTPAIYG

-625 KLLKSGKELTGTI
+625 KLLKTGKELTGTI
-638 GFITGSSWSLK
+638 GFVTGSTWSLK
-649 LNNFNNQFVQFYNKD
+649 LNNFNNQFVKFYNKD

-672 NSVASLNLIEET
+672 NSVATLNLIEET

-697 KIGDKLIGYVAETE
+697 RIGDKLIGYVAETE
-711 TFDTPKTE
+711 TFETPETSDTT
-719 YTKAD
+719 
-724 IDLKFNVF
+724 V
-732 APTQK
+732 
-737 GGESILSE
+737 S
-745 DTSFKMNDEGWQMRR
+745 
-760 VGEYDK
+760 
-766 TQVDDRGKIIK
+766 
-777 SAYYIKDGI
+777 
-786 LGIIIPSKDF
+786 
-796 MGRIG
+796 
-801 GLQIVN
+801 
-807 VKVPDNFNE
+807 
-816 NQFKEL
+816 
-822 LKNITYGPNNSNSE
+822 
-836 QTNIIIAEIKDAIQ
+836 
-850 MSITQSFKASAE
+850 E

-876 SKINDTD
+876 SNINDTD

-890 LFRKGT
+890 MFRKGT

-922 SFKQIANIVNSDAF
+922 SFNQIANIVNSDAF
-936 AKFTAYGNTLNGNLG
+936 AKFTAYGSTLNGNLG

-1026 NSIFRKILNFL
+1026 NSIFRKILNYL

-1054 VAEMF
+1054 VTEMF

-1067 LNKYTPLIEN
+1067 LNKYTPLIKN

-1097 IALTKQESKQLSTS
+1097 IALTKQESNQLSTS

-1141 LYMAIELKLQSVLK
+1141 LYLAVELKLQSALK

-1170 QNSIEALE
+1170 LNSIEALE
-1178 YRIKVLKAGLENYG
+1178 YRIKVLRAGLENYG

-1203 ANSAYGLMKQKYDFT
+1203 ANSAYGLKKQKYDFT
-1218 EFDEESE
+1218 KFDEENE
-1225 KLDKVESSERFGDV
+1225 ALDKVENSERFGDV

-1262 AGTINKE
+1262 AGSINKE

-1311 LLADSKTNAQIKQ
+1311 LLGDSKANAQIKQ

-1373 ETATKNDWS
+1373 ETVKINAAGEIS
-1382 DEMITTPVYE
+1382 RTPVYE

-1406 LIKKFQSKFKYNLE
+1406 LIKKFQSKFKYDLE
-1420 NEYVDV
+1420 NKYVDV

-1470 IIKRKLIENN
+1470 IIKRKLTENN
-1480 ESIEKF
+1480 ENIEKF

-1505 STNSKV
+1505 STDSKV
-1511 TKLLQEFKEDPIQ
+1511 IKLIQEFKEDPIQ
-1524 VFQSGIPAGIIGEV
+1524 VFQSGIPAGIIGDI

-1580 SVSKQVYALNNV
+1580 SISKQVYALNNV

-1629 MSNAEQR
+1629 MSSEEQR

-1755 KNEFAKYIGYNQI
+1755 KNEFTKYIGYNQI

-1789 VKNSIYTLIDS
+1789 VKNNIYELIDS

-1805 KMLDLNNTE
+1805 KMLELNDTE

-1828 EQTEE
+1828 EQSEE
-1833 NIKYLDDANY
+1833 NLKYLNEANY
-1843 VDKELTAKMK
+1843 VDKELTSKMK

-1880 MAVLFY
+1880 MAILFY

-1914 TDLAARLFVNSTLS
+1914 TDLAARLFVNDTLS
-1928 DTSYAKQNLKKTI
+1928 NTSYAKQNLKKTI

-1954 VLRDSEYINQ
+1954 VLRDSVYINQ

-1981 IANKKTEI
+1981 IPNKKSEI
-1989 DRRVKIEVDKYK
+1989 DRRVNIEVDKYK

-2029 EQEKLFQKIS
+2029 EQEALFQKVS
-2039 SGAEINLHDVINF
+2039 TGAEINLHDVINF

-2088 NSDLQSLHEQMME
+2088 NSDLKLLHEQMME

-2115 GSVTQFKNDKDEYI
+2115 GSVTQFKNDKNEYI

-2143 DIKFTENK
+2143 DITFTENK
-2151 IYLEYLKNVTAVPDK
+2151 IYLEYLKNVTAVPNK

-2184 LYKNGKIS
+2184 LYKNGNIS
-2192 EKNEQVIRNY
+2192 KKNEQVIRNY

-2232 KGNLKDFLELV
+2232 KGNLKDFLDLV
-2243 QRELENKNIPE
+2243 QRELEDKNIPD

-2313 LWDGNFKK
+2313 LWDRNFKK
-2321 ATESDILKYMGTN
+2321 ATESDILKFIGTN
-2334 NLPFYNNDTAS
+2334 NLPFYNSDTAS

-2351 KVAISLQGDFVNLFK
+2351 KVAIAIQGDFVNLYK
-2366 LKHLDGQP
+2366 LKHLDGQS
-2374 IGTRARLNDMIKEDK
+2374 IGTRARLNDMIKEDA

-2456 NIDSSGNYVQSRIS
+2456 NIDSSGNYVQSRIN
-2470 NQDLIKQI
+2470 NQDLIKQV

-2508 SINGILELPEN
+2508 SIKGILELPEN

-2595 AVENALHPVFNQ
+2595 AVENALHPIFNQ

-2619 IFDKKTNKY
+2619 IFDEKTNKY
-2628 IDDNTKTKD
+2628 IDDTSKIK
-2637 GKEKKPN
+2637 GKEKEPN

-2744 IYKVVDENHKDTF
+2744 IYKVVDEKHKDTF
-2757 TKFKAAENVIEKFGL
+2757 TKFKAAENVIEKFEL
-2772 TGSTKQNQYY
+2772 TGSAKQSQYY
-2782 ESAVNASKKLGIP
+2782 ASAVNASQNLGIA

-2808 VENSNSEALKP
+2808 VENPNSEALKP

-2855 NEIRSKISAIEE
+2855 NEIRSKVLAIEE
-2867 LKESSTLKEGTVDAL
+2867 LKESTTLKEGTVDAL

-2920 KLNPIDISR
+2920 KLNSIDISR
-2929 MFGKGIDGH
+2929 MFGKGVDGH
-2938 NRFIKDFKKA
+2938 SRFIKDFKKA

-2954 QNYRSNFVDGKGNIV
+2954 QNYRSNFVDGQGNIV
-2969 SLPTEYNGYTVKEKK
+2969 SFPKEYNGYTVKEKK
-2984 GVKNGVEIDNKILY
+2984 GVKNGVEIADKILY
-2998 VDSKAL
+2998 VDTEAL
-3004 KNEFDNNLFLRDN
+3004 KNQFDNNLFLRSN
-3017 ADDLGYTK
+3017 TDDLGYTK

-3083 ESFLNQN
+3083 ESFLNQK
-3090 ALINAYNRVGLMELN
+3090 ALINAYNRVGLMELD
-3105 TQSYTDQVLNIIA
+3105 TQSYTDQVLNVIA
-3118 EFPALKNKYSI
+3118 EFPALKSKYSI
-3129 LQQLTRVPAQI
+3129 LQQLTRVPGQI
-3140 KENILTIN
+3140 KKNILTIN

-3156 SISDTFYENLIALGD
+3156 NISDTFYENLVALGD
-3171 VNDKKVKNIKDNKRI
+3171 VNVKKVKNTKDNKRI

-3222 MQSASKIFINNQLN
+3222 MQPASKIFINNQLN
-3236 EETLQSIY
+3236 EETLESIY
-3244 NMLMASDKSFVN
+3244 SMLMDSDKSFVN

-3263 YNDPNVSK
+3263 YNDAEVSK
-3271 SVNRTPAEAKALLE
+3271 SVNITPAEARALLE

-3291 DEDIDDEEESTQP
+3291 EEDIDDEEEPTQSSTSVKTEVLSIQEVLKEYTLEELKQGVNLRSLQDKVLKGDEETIKTAYNYLKANEKAALLKKEYDDTVEKNKEITTKINSLTQRIN
-3304 STNLPGPET
+3304 STMPTKVGDSLNVYNDENASDYKVRVLEITKNKDYAILKVITAKKKEYTIRVESDGSTKSGQIDNFVFESSKEDVGKLKAEKENLKNQLVSVKDYFNYDDAFSKMWKDYFTPTQSSTSLPGPET
-3313 KINIYASTGEN
+3313 KINIYAGTGEN
-3324 AELSNFAVRPFEGGK
+3324 AELSNFANRPFINDNGLQSNDWYSIGK
-3339 VKTNYQTVE
+3339 FNTVE
-3348 GAFQASKLSYTLL
+3348 GAFQAQKEGYTSEATPEERIENRKIVDKLRT
-3361 TLAEKLP
+3361 
-3368 FVNALS
+3368 
-3374 KATGAEAKKI
+3374 ATGAQAKAL
-3384 GKQIP
+3384 GRQIK
-3389 GLDTKAWDENS
+3389 GLDVEDWNNDS
-3400 SEIMKKILRESFEQ
+3400 SELMQNLISKSFFQ
-3414 NPDALAKLLATGNAI
+3414 NPKATELLLATGNAE

-3436 TKWGTEF
+3436 GKWGKEF
-3443 PKLLMEVR
+3443 PRLLMEVR
-3451 DEIRTTQSATGVND
+3451 DELKTTQSATDVDFLN
-3465 KLSNIQT
+3465 NIQT
-3472 GSRPDVNIRE
+3472 GRKPDVNIRE

-3509 LAQHLKSFADINNTD
+3509 LAQQLKSFANINDTD
-3524 IALYNQISFNN
+3524 IALYNQVSFNN
-3535 NPNFLSGGYYDIIN
+3535 NPNFLSGGYYDPIN

-3555 EFANVKNGQSETILL
+3555 EFANVKNGQSETLLL
-3570 HEILHALSYKA
+3570 HEILHALSYNA
-3581 LRNNNEFNKD
+3581 LRTNNVFNKD

-3632 FIKELENLAPIDIK
+3632 FIKELENLAPININK
-3646 NYNNMFEEIFD
+3646 YNNMFEEIFD

-3663 NITKNS
+3663 NITKNN

-3674 AFSVASNIL
+3674 AFSVATNIL
-3683 EDTNNQTSMLD
+3683 EDTNNESSMLD
-3694 TSVKEDVQELFDS
+3694 T
-3707 NLELA
+3707 
-3712 TIGTSKQYS
+3712 
-3721 QYLDTIFPDSK
+3721 
-3732 VKDIVYHGTN
+3732 
-3742 TKFDTFIK
+3742 
-3750 DYKGAN
+3750 N
-3756 AVSESGK
+3756 AG
-3763 KDVLFYFT
+3763 
-3771 NNKKFAESYAK
+3771 
-3782 EHPANNDYYYI
+3782 
-3793 QDILAERNETVDNI
+3793 
-3807 SKETYEFFKRQGL
+3807 
-3820 NKDKIDSII
+3820 
-3829 NSYKE
+3829 
-3834 VLVPA
+3834 
-3839 ILNLQNPTYEYAQPG
+3839 
-3854 VNQDGVINLDNKEP
+3854 
-3868 QYGDTPLYGVIEPEQ
+3868 
-3883 IHILGNQQDI
+3883 
-3893 EGFKNFVTQLST
+3893 
-3905 DVNNIN
+3905 NIN
-3911 DNSFKYN
+3911 DNSLNYN